1 MKKRLTSI
9 LLTLAMLVGMLPALS
24 PHAQAAADDATAL
37 LQEVD
42 TKTSVPSGYTP
53 IYDAEDL
60 QNMQEDLTAN
70 YILMSDIDLS
80 GINWKPMKPSRTG
93 VQPSISGFWTSGF
106 TGTLEGNGFTI
117 RNLTVNGEKYDDGA
131 LFFQNEGTIQNLRVT
146 GQVSVMQDA
155 VFCHATTIAI
165 YNKGTIYNC
174 TSAVNLIGGG
184 QSSTPVQ
191 IGGLV
196 SENTGTIDCCR
207 YTGTIHAYP
216 GHGRISVGGIA
227 YINDSNAEISRC
239 ENVGIILAECGNY
252 MEATDI
258 ISSLLNESYICLGG
272 IAGKTGWK
280 STISQCRVTCTV
292 RITGECDSQSKQWY
306 IGGLIGNTYTGGSA
320 TITDCCFN
328 GSISTNVELDRS
340 LSNPSGVGGLAGG
353 EAYSSKFENCY
364 VSGTITD
371 SSPNL
376 AGIPAWLTCNASDS
390 EFIGCYYPAGTL
402 DPIIWNAPDEDKAG
416 YTAVPLA
423 SMASKATFP
432 EYDFSSVWTMGQSY
446 PIQKVFTHLSNGSS
460 TPIAKPT
467 EDTAVIDASE
477 YIQQHVSFAQSNDYS
492 QRMQQRMAKLL
503 ADAQNS
509 TAANAGEAAY
519 DILNTASEL
528 SKFKSLSIFDNPY
541 DAMLT
546 ELILSATSGEVDSLN
561 TRIEAEHLKLTN
573 SIWGMILKVQPNYS
587 AEEST
592 YKPAIQELLSD
603 PEHLK
608 QRSPD
613 IFEKLAALLEKYCD
627 DQGTHAAL
635 DVISAGTNLFGKAG
649 EALDALDDYQNA
661 MDWIIGCANYV
672 SVVNAYEA
680 LNEEYIQTL
689 HQVADKMSN
698 STYAYAFRS
707 ALQKYDDWLNCEV
720 VAEALEFTT
729 SFAKLTY
736 DTLSP
741 LTQNVMTSYLSGC
754 LGLSVTKVSVLIA
767 AYNLGWSLSN
777 TLTGNDKMVESREVI
792 RASYYVEDAL
802 YNILEDDRKK
812 LTGNKDLSSAQK
824 FDASYML
831 LRTSEMY
838 ALQAYKDYLD
848 ASEKSFTQGLLH
860 LGNQNFNTTE
870 TTLAN
875 FAILRWDAAMCHGQA
890 VRDQMMSEMIIAC
903 PTDVYV
909 ENEDGE
915 TVLTI
920 EDGVVTT
927 YAASVSAAVAGDTK
941 VLGLTGGPYNITIWG
956 TDKGTMDVSYTAYSS
971 TGRVLKQLHYDNL
984 PLTDG
989 CLYESSIEPSSST
1002 SVDFT
1007 LDGDVPEDNFR
1018 FTDVPENAYFYYPVL
1033 WAVENEITS
1042 GTSATKFSPYEGCT
1056 RGQVVTFL
1064 WRAAGCPD
1072 PESRYNPF
1080 SDVPSNAYYH
1090 DAVLWAAE
1098 EGITTG
1104 TSRTRFE
1111 PNATVTRAQTVTFLW
1126 RWDSSPEPDSTG
1138 SFRDVPY
1145 RAYYADAVAW
1155 AVEYGITNGTAP
1167 GVFSPSQTCTR
1178 AQIVTFLYRDLADEW
1193 EDYED

>member
-1 MKKRLTSI
+1 MRKRLTSI
-9 LLTLAMLVGMLPALS
+9 LLTLAMLVGLLPALS
-24 PHAQAAADDATAL
+24 PQAEAAADDATAL
-37 LQEVD
+37 LQEVS

-70 YILMSDIDLS
+70 YILMNDIDLS
-80 GINWKPMKPSRTG
+80 GINWKPMRYSKTG
-93 VQPSISGFWTSGF
+93 VYTLGF

-131 LFFQNEGTIQNLRVT
+131 LFYQNEGTIQNLRVT
-146 GQVSVMQDA
+146 GQINLTSKSGIVRYAASLA
-155 VFCHATTIAI
+155 L
-165 YNKGTIYNC
+165 YNEGTIYNC
-174 TSAVNLIGGG
+174 TSAAGITAGGDM
-184 QSSTPVQ
+184 PVRV
-191 IGGLV
+191 GGLV
-196 SENTGTIDCCR
+196 SENQGTIDYCR
-207 YTGTIHAYP
+207 YTGTIHASA
-216 GHGRISVGGIA
+216 GNGQVCVGGIT
-227 YINDSNAEISRC
+227 YINDDDAVISHC
-239 ENVGIILAECGNY
+239 ENVGIILAESGNST
-252 MEATDI
+252 EVKDT
-258 ISSLLNESYICLGG
+258 ISSLVNESSIELGG
-272 IAGKTGWK
+272 IAGIADWH
-280 STISQCRVTCTV
+280 STIDQCRATCTI
-292 RITGECDSQSKQWY
+292 RITGESYYEYWR
-306 IGGLIGNTYTGGSA
+306 IGGLVGIARAA
-320 TITDCCFN
+320 TVSNCCFN
-328 GSISTNVELDRS
+328 GTLSINVDIKKVS
-340 LSNPSGVGGLAGG
+340 SGIYEVGGLVGNGG
-353 EAYSSKFENCY
+353 SGGSAKYENCY
-364 VSGTITD
+364 VSGVITD
-371 SSPNL
+371 SSPSL
-376 AGIPAWLTCNASDS
+376 GGVPAWLISDVVYDS
-390 EFIGCYYPAGTL
+390 EFTACYYPAGTL
-402 DPIIWNAPDEDKAG
+402 DPFVWNKPSEEKG

-467 EDTAVIDASE
+467 ENTAVIDASE
-477 YIQQHVSFAQSNDYS
+477 YIQQHVSFAQSNSYS
-492 QRMQQRMAKLL
+492 QQMDQRMAKLL
-503 ADAQNS
+503 ADAQNT

-546 ELILSATSGEVDSLN
+546 ELILSATSSEADSLN
-561 TRIEAEHLKLTN
+561 TRIEAENLKLAN
-573 SIWGMILKVQPNYS
+573 SIWGMITKVQPNYS

-613 IFEKLAALLEKYCD
+613 IYEKLAAAIEQYRD
-627 DQGTHAAL
+627 DKGTRSALNFISGTTNFFGKVGDAL
-635 DVISAGTNLFGKAG
+635 DVL
-649 EALDALDDYQNA
+649 EDYQNTL
-661 MDWIIGCANYV
+661 DWIIGCANYV
-672 SVVNAYEA
+672 SVVHAYEA

-689 HQVADKMSN
+689 HQVAGKMGN
-698 STYAYAFRS
+698 SAYATSFRS

-720 VAEALEFTT
+720 IAEALEFTT
-729 SFAKLTY
+729 GFAKLTY

-741 LTQNVMTSYLSGC
+741 LTENVMTYYLSGC
-754 LGLSVTKVSVLIA
+754 LGLSVTKISVVVA

-777 TLTGNDKMVESREVI
+777 TLTGNDKMVESREII

-802 YNILEDDRKK
+802 YSILQADREELKNK
-812 LTGNKDLSSAQK
+812 KDLSSAQK

-860 LGNQNFNTTE
+860 LGNNNFNTTE

-890 VRDQMMSEMIIAC
+890 VRDQMMSELIIAC

-927 YAASVSAAVAGDTK
+927 CAAGVSAAVAGDTK

-956 TDKGTMDVSYTAYSS
+956 TDRGTMDVSYTAYSS
-971 TGRVLKQLHYDNL
+971 TGRVLKQQHYDNL
-984 PLTDG
+984 PLTNG

-1007 LDGDVPEDNFR
+1007 LDGDAPENNFR
-1018 FTDVPENAYFYYPVL
+1018 FTDVPESAYFYDSVL
-1033 WAVENEITS
+1033 WAVENGITS

-1064 WRAAGCPD
+1064 WRAAGCPE
-1072 PESRYNPF
+1072 PESSYNPF

-1126 RWDSSPEPDSTG
+1126 RWAGSPEPGSAG
-1138 SFRDVPY
+1138 SFRDVS
-1145 RAYYADAVAW
+1145 RSAYYADAVAW

-1167 GVFSPSQTCTR
+1167 GLFSPAQTCTR
-1178 AQIVTFLYRDLADEW
+1178 AQIVTFLYRDLAAEW
-1193 EDYED
+1193 EDYET

>member
-1 MKKRLTSI
+1 M
-9 LLTLAMLVGMLPALS
+9 
-24 PHAQAAADDATAL
+24 
-37 LQEVD
+37 
-42 TKTSVPSGYTP
+42 
-53 IYDAEDL
+53 
-60 QNMQEDLTAN
+60 
-70 YILMSDIDLS
+70 
-80 GINWKPMKPSRTG
+80 
-93 VQPSISGFWTSGF
+93 
-106 TGTLEGNGFTI
+106 
-117 RNLTVNGEKYDDGA
+117 
-131 LFFQNEGTIQNLRVT
+131 
-146 GQVSVMQDA
+146 
-155 VFCHATTIAI
+155 
-165 YNKGTIYNC
+165 
-174 TSAVNLIGGG
+174 
-184 QSSTPVQ
+184 
-191 IGGLV
+191 
-196 SENTGTIDCCR
+196 
-207 YTGTIHAYP
+207 
-216 GHGRISVGGIA
+216 GGIT
-227 YINDSNAEISRC
+227 YINDNSATISHC
-239 ENVGIILAECGNY
+239 ENVGIILAESGNST
-252 MEATDI
+252 EVKDT
-258 ISSLLNESYICLGG
+258 ISSLVNESSIHLGG
-272 IAGKTGWK
+272 IAGKTDWH
-280 STISQCRVTCTV
+280 STIDQCRATCTI
-292 RITGECDSQSKQWY
+292 RITGESHYEYWY
-306 IGGLIGNTYTGGSA
+306 IGGIVGSGFVA
-320 TITDCCFN
+320 TFSNCCFN
-328 GSISTNVELDRS
+328 GTLSINVDIK
-340 LSNPSGVGGLAGG
+340 NVASGIYKVGGLAGDG
-353 EAYSSKFENCY
+353 GYESKYENCY
-364 VSGTITD
+364 VSGVITD
-371 SSPNL
+371 SSPSL
-376 AGIPAWLTCNASDS
+376 GGVPAWLASDAPGC
-390 EFIGCYYPAGTL
+390 EFTACYYPAGTL
-402 DPIIWNAPDEDKAG
+402 DPFVLNKPSEEKG

-432 EYDFSSVWTMGQSY
+432 KYDFSSVWTMGQSY

-460 TPIAKPT
+460 TPVAKPA

-477 YIQQHVSFAQSNDYS
+477 YIQQHVTFAQSNGYS
-492 QRMQQRMAKLL
+492 QQMDQRMAKLL
-503 ADAQNS
+503 ADAQNT

-546 ELILSATSGEVDSLN
+546 ELILSATSSEVDSLN
-561 TRIEAEHLKLTN
+561 TRIEAENLKLAN
-573 SIWGMILKVQPNYS
+573 SIWDMILKVQPNYS
-587 AEEST
+587 AEKST

-603 PEHLK
+603 PESLK

-613 IFEKLAALLEKYCD
+613 IYEKLAAAIEDYRD
-627 DQGTHAAL
+627 DKGTRSAL
-635 DVISAGTNLFGKAG
+635 NFISGTTNFFGKAG
-649 EALDALDDYQNA
+649 EALDVLENYQNTL
-661 MDWIIGCANYV
+661 DWIIDCANYV
-672 SVVNAYEA
+672 SVVHAYEA

-689 HQVADKMSN
+689 HQVAGKMGN
-698 STYAYAFRS
+698 SAYATSFRS

-720 VAEALEFTT
+720 IAEALEFTT
-729 SFAKLTY
+729 GFAKLTY

-741 LTQNVMTSYLSGC
+741 LTENVMTYYLSGC
-754 LGLSVTKVSVLIA
+754 LGLDVTNVTVVVA

-777 TLTGNDKMVESREVI
+777 TLTGNDKMVESREII

-802 YNILEDDRKK
+802 YGILQADREELKNK
-812 LTGNKDLSSAQK
+812 KDLSSAQK

-860 LGNQNFNTTE
+860 LGNNNFNTTE

-890 VRDQMMSEMIIAC
+890 VRDQMMSELIIAC

-927 YAASVSAAVAGDTK
+927 CAAGVSAAVAGDTK

-956 TDKGTMDVSYTAYSS
+956 TDRGTMDVSYTAYSS
-971 TGRVLKQLHYDNL
+971 TGRVLKQQHYDNL

-1007 LDGDVPEDNFR
+1007 LDGDAPENNFR
-1018 FTDVPENAYFYYPVL
+1018 FTDVPESAYFYEPVL
-1033 WAVENEITS
+1033 WAVENGITS

-1064 WRAAGCPD
+1064 WRAAGCPE
-1072 PESRYNPF
+1072 PESSYNPF

-1126 RWDSSPEPDSTG
+1126 RWAGSPEPGSAG

-1167 GVFSPSQTCTR
+1167 GLFSPAQTCTR
-1178 AQIVTFLYRDLADEW
+1178 AQIVTFLYRDLAAEW
-1193 EDYED
+1193 EDYET

>member
-1 MKKRLTSI
+1 MRKRLTSI
-9 LLTLAMLVGMLPALS
+9 LLTLAMLVGLLPALS
-24 PHAQAAADDATAL
+24 PQAEAAADDATAL
-37 LQEVD
+37 LQEVS

-70 YILMSDIDLS
+70 YILMNDIDLS
-80 GINWKPMKPSRTG
+80 GINWKPMQPSKTG
-93 VQPSISGFWTSGF
+93 VYTSGF
-106 TGTLEGNGFTI
+106 IGTLEGNGFTI
-117 RNLTVNGEKYDDGA
+117 RNLTVNAEQYDNGA
-131 LFFQNEGTIQNLRVT
+131 LFYQNEGTIQNLRVT
-146 GQVSVMQDA
+146 GQINLTSKSGIVRFAASL
-155 VFCHATTIAI
+155 AI

-174 TSAVNLIGGG
+174 TSAAGITAGGDM
-184 QSSTPVQ
+184 PVRV
-191 IGGLV
+191 GGLV
-196 SENTGTIDCCR
+196 SENKGTIDCCR
-207 YTGTIHAYP
+207 YTGTIHASA
-216 GHGRISVGGIA
+216 GGGEVSVGGIT
-227 YINDSNAEISRC
+227 YINDNSATISHC
-239 ENVGIILAECGNY
+239 ENVGIILAESGNST
-252 MEATDI
+252 EVKDT
-258 ISSLLNESYICLGG
+258 ISSLVNESSIHLGG
-272 IAGKTGWK
+272 IAGKTDWH
-280 STISQCRVTCTV
+280 STIDQCRATCTI
-292 RITGECDSQSKQWY
+292 RITGESHYEYWY
-306 IGGLIGNTYTGGSA
+306 IGGIVGSGFVA
-320 TITDCCFN
+320 TFSNCCFN
-328 GSISTNVELDRS
+328 GTLSINVDIKDVA
-340 LSNPSGVGGLAGG
+340 SGIYKVGGLAGDG
-353 EAYSSKFENCY
+353 GYESKYENCY
-364 VSGTITD
+364 VSGVITD
-371 SSPNL
+371 SSPSL
-376 AGIPAWLTCNASDS
+376 GGVPAWLASDAPGC
-390 EFIGCYYPAGTL
+390 EFTACYYPAGTL
-402 DPIIWNAPDEDKAG
+402 DPFVLNKPNEEKG

-432 EYDFSSVWTMGQSY
+432 KYDFSSVWTMGQSY

-477 YIQQHVSFAQSNDYS
+477 YIQQHVSFAQSNSYS
-492 QRMQQRMAKLL
+492 QQMDQRMAKLL
-503 ADAQNS
+503 ADAQNT

-546 ELILSATSGEVDSLN
+546 ELILSATSSEVDSLN
-561 TRIEAEHLKLTN
+561 TRIEAENFKLAN
-573 SIWGMILKVQPNYS
+573 SIWDMILKVQPNYS

-613 IFEKLAALLEKYCD
+613 IYEKLAAAIEQYRD
-627 DQGTHAAL
+627 DKGTRSALNFISGTTNFFGKVGDAL
-635 DVISAGTNLFGKAG
+635 DVL
-649 EALDALDDYQNA
+649 EDYQNTL
-661 MDWIIGCANYV
+661 DWIIGCSNYV
-672 SVVNAYEA
+672 SVVHAYEA

-689 HQVADKMSN
+689 HQVAGKMGN
-698 STYAYAFRS
+698 SAYATSFRS

-720 VAEALEFTT
+720 IAEALEFTT

-741 LTQNVMTSYLSGC
+741 LTENVMTYYLSGC
-754 LGLSVTKVSVLIA
+754 LGLDVTNVTVVIA

-777 TLTGNDKMVESREVI
+777 TLTGNDKMVESREII

-802 YNILEDDRKK
+802 YSILQADREELKNK
-812 LTGNKDLSSAQK
+812 KDLSSAQK

-860 LGNQNFNTTE
+860 LGNNNFNTTE

-890 VRDQMMSEMIIAC
+890 VRDQMMSELIIAC

-927 YAASVSAAVAGDTK
+927 CAAGVSAAVAGDTK

-956 TDKGTMDVSYTAYSS
+956 TDRGTMDVSYTAYSS
-971 TGRVLKQLHYDNL
+971 TGRVLKQQHYDNL

-1007 LDGDVPEDNFR
+1007 LDGDAPENNFR
-1018 FTDVPENAYFYYPVL
+1018 FTDVPESAYFYEPVL
-1033 WAVENEITS
+1033 WAVENGITS

-1064 WRAAGCPD
+1064 WRAAGCPE
-1072 PESRYNPF
+1072 PESSYNPF

-1126 RWDSSPEPDSTG
+1126 RWAGSPEPGSAG

-1167 GVFSPSQTCTR
+1167 GLFSPAQTCTR
-1178 AQIVTFLYRDLADEW
+1178 AQIVTFLYRDLAAEW
-1193 EDYED
+1193 EDYET

>member
-1 MKKRLTSI
+1 MRKRLTSI
-9 LLTLAMLVGMLPALS
+9 LLTLAMLVGLLPALS
-24 PHAQAAADDATAL
+24 PQAEAAADDATAL
-37 LQEVD
+37 LQEVS

-70 YILMSDIDLS
+70 YILMNDIDLS
-80 GINWKPMKPSRTG
+80 GINWKPMRPSSTG
-93 VQPSISGFWTSGF
+93 VYTSGF
-106 TGTLEGNGFTI
+106 IGTLEGNGFTI
-117 RNLTVNGEKYDDGA
+117 RNLTVNAEQYDNGA
-131 LFFQNEGTIQNLRVT
+131 LFYQNEGTIQNLRVT
-146 GQVSVMQDA
+146 GQINLTSKSGIVRFAASL
-155 VFCHATTIAI
+155 AI

-174 TSAVNLIGGG
+174 TSAAGITAGGDM
-184 QSSTPVQ
+184 PVRV
-191 IGGLV
+191 GGLA

-207 YTGTIHAYP
+207 YTGTIHASA
-216 GHGRISVGGIA
+216 GGGEVCVGGIT
-227 YINDSNAEISRC
+227 YINDNSAVISHC
-239 ENVGIILAECGNY
+239 ENVGIILAESGNST
-252 MEATDI
+252 EVKDT
-258 ISSLLNESYICLGG
+258 ISSLVNESSIHLGG
-272 IAGKTGWK
+272 IAGKTDWH
-280 STISQCRVTCTV
+280 SIIDQCRATCTI
-292 RITGECDSQSKQWY
+292 RITGESYYEYWY
-306 IGGLIGNTYTGGSA
+306 IGGIVGSGFVA
-320 TITDCCFN
+320 TFSNCCFN
-328 GSISTNVELDRS
+328 GTLSINVDIKDVA
-340 LSNPSGVGGLAGG
+340 SGIYKVGGLAGDG
-353 EAYSSKFENCY
+353 GYESKYENCY
-364 VSGTITD
+364 VSGVITD
-371 SSPNL
+371 SSPSL
-376 AGIPAWLTCNASDS
+376 GGVPAWLASDAPGC
-390 EFIGCYYPAGTL
+390 EFTACYYPAGTL
-402 DPIIWNAPDEDKAG
+402 DPFVLNKPNEEKG

-432 EYDFSSVWTMGQSY
+432 KYDFSSVWTMGQSY

-460 TPIAKPT
+460 TPIAKPA

-477 YIQQHVSFAQSNDYS
+477 YIQQHVSFAQSNGYS
-492 QRMQQRMAKLL
+492 QQMDQRMAKLL
-503 ADAQNS
+503 ADAQNT

-546 ELILSATSGEVDSLN
+546 ELILSATSSEVDSLN
-561 TRIEAEHLKLTN
+561 TRIEAENLKLAN
-573 SIWGMILKVQPNYS
+573 SIWDMILKVQPNYS
-587 AEEST
+587 AEKST

-603 PEHLK
+603 PESLK

-613 IFEKLAALLEKYCD
+613 IYEKLAAAIEQYRD
-627 DQGTHAAL
+627 DKGTRSALDFISGTTNFFGKVGDAL
-635 DVISAGTNLFGKAG
+635 DVLEN
-649 EALDALDDYQNA
+649 YQNTL
-661 MDWIIGCANYV
+661 DWIIDCANYV
-672 SVVNAYEA
+672 SVVHAYEA

-689 HQVADKMSN
+689 HQVAGKMGN
-698 STYAYAFRS
+698 SAYATSFRS

-720 VAEALEFTT
+720 IAEALEFTT
-729 SFAKLTY
+729 GFAKLTY

-741 LTQNVMTSYLSGC
+741 LTENVMTYYLSGC
-754 LGLSVTKVSVLIA
+754 LGLDVTNVTVVIA

-777 TLTGNDKMVESREVI
+777 TLTGNDKMVESREII

-802 YNILEDDRKK
+802 YSILQTDREELKNK
-812 LTGNKDLSSAQK
+812 KDLSSAQK

-860 LGNQNFNTTE
+860 LGNNNFNTTE

-890 VRDQMMSEMIIAC
+890 VRDQMMSELIIAC

-927 YAASVSAAVAGDTK
+927 CAAGVSAAVAGDTK

-956 TDKGTMDVSYTAYSS
+956 TDRGTMDVSYTAYSS
-971 TGRVLKQLHYDNL
+971 TGRVLKQQHYDNL

-1007 LDGDVPEDNFR
+1007 LDGDAPENNFR
-1018 FTDVPENAYFYYPVL
+1018 FTDVPESAYFYEPVL
-1033 WAVENEITS
+1033 WAVENGITS

-1064 WRAAGCPD
+1064 WRAAGCPE
-1072 PESRYNPF
+1072 PESSYNPF

-1126 RWDSSPEPDSTG
+1126 RWAGSPEPGSAG

-1167 GVFSPSQTCTR
+1167 GLFSPAQTCTR
-1178 AQIVTFLYRDLADEW
+1178 AQIVTFLYRDLAAEW
-1193 EDYED
+1193 EDYET

>member
-1 MKKRLTSI
+1 MRKRLTSI
-9 LLTLAMLVGMLPALS
+9 LLTLAMLVGLLPALS
-24 PHAQAAADDATAL
+24 PQAEAAADDATAL
-37 LQEVD
+37 LQEVS

-70 YILMSDIDLS
+70 YILMNDIDLS
-80 GINWKPMKPSRTG
+80 GINWKPMRPSRTG
-93 VQPSISGFWTSGF
+93 VYTSGF
-106 TGTLEGNGFTI
+106 IGTLEGNGFTI
-117 RNLTVNGEKYDDGA
+117 RNLTVNAEQYDNGA
-131 LFFQNEGTIQNLRVT
+131 LFYQNEGTIQNLRVT
-146 GQVSVMQDA
+146 GQINLTSKSGIVRFAASL
-155 VFCHATTIAI
+155 AI

-174 TSAVNLIGGG
+174 TSAAGITTGGDM
-184 QSSTPVQ
+184 PVRV
-191 IGGLV
+191 GGLV
-196 SENTGTIDCCR
+196 SENKGTVDYCR
-207 YTGTIHAYP
+207 YTGTIHASA
-216 GHGRISVGGIA
+216 GGGEISVGGIT
-227 YINDSNAEISRC
+227 YINDNSATISHC
-239 ENVGIILAECGNY
+239 ENVGIILAESGNST
-252 MEATDI
+252 EVKDT
-258 ISSLLNESYICLGG
+258 ISSLVNESSIHLGG
-272 IAGKTGWK
+272 IAGKTDWH
-280 STISQCRVTCTV
+280 STIDQCRATCTI
-292 RITGECDSQSKQWY
+292 RITGESHYEYWY
-306 IGGLIGNTYTGGSA
+306 IGGIVGSGFVA
-320 TITDCCFN
+320 TFSNCCFN
-328 GSISTNVELDRS
+328 GTLSINVDIKDVA
-340 LSNPSGVGGLAGG
+340 SGIYKVGGLAGDG
-353 EAYSSKFENCY
+353 GYESKYENCY
-364 VSGTITD
+364 VSGVITD
-371 SSPNL
+371 SSPSL
-376 AGIPAWLTCNASDS
+376 GGVPAWLASDAPGC
-390 EFIGCYYPAGTL
+390 EFTACYYPAGTL
-402 DPIIWNAPDEDKAG
+402 DPFVWNKPSEEKG

-432 EYDFSSVWTMGQSY
+432 KYDFSSVWTMGQSY

-460 TPIAKPT
+460 TPVAKPT

-477 YIQQHVSFAQSNDYS
+477 YIQQHVTFAQSNGYS
-492 QRMQQRMAKLL
+492 QQMDQRMAKLL
-503 ADAQNS
+503 ADAQNT

-546 ELILSATSGEVDSLN
+546 ELILSATSSEVDSLN
-561 TRIEAEHLKLTN
+561 TRIEAENLKLAN
-573 SIWGMILKVQPNYS
+573 SIWDMILKVQPNYS
-587 AEEST
+587 AKEST

-603 PEHLK
+603 PESLK

-613 IFEKLAALLEKYCD
+613 IFEKLAAAIEQYRD
-627 DQGTHAAL
+627 DKGTRSAL
-635 DVISAGTNLFGKAG
+635 NFISGTTNFFGKAG
-649 EALDALDDYQNA
+649 EALDVLENYQNTL
-661 MDWIIGCANYV
+661 DWIIDCANYV
-672 SVVNAYEA
+672 SVVHAYEA

-689 HQVADKMSN
+689 HQVAGKMGN
-698 STYAYAFRS
+698 SAYATSFRS

-720 VAEALEFTT
+720 IAEALEFTT
-729 SFAKLTY
+729 GFAKLTY

-741 LTQNVMTSYLSGC
+741 LTENVMTYYLSGC
-754 LGLSVTKVSVLIA
+754 LGLDVTNVTVVIA

-777 TLTGNDKMVESREVI
+777 TLTGNDKMVESREII

-802 YNILEDDRKK
+802 YSILQADREELKNK
-812 LTGNKDLSSAQK
+812 KDLSSAQK

-860 LGNQNFNTTE
+860 LGNNNFNTTE

-890 VRDQMMSEMIIAC
+890 VRDQMMSELIIAC

-927 YAASVSAAVAGDTK
+927 CAAGVSAAVAGDTK

-956 TDKGTMDVSYTAYSS
+956 TDRGTMDVSYTAYSS
-971 TGRVLKQLHYDNL
+971 TGRVLKQQHYDNL

-989 CLYESSIEPSSST
+989 CLYESSIEPSSSS

-1007 LDGDVPEDNFR
+1007 LDGDAPENNFR
-1018 FTDVPENAYFYYPVL
+1018 FTDVPESAYFYEPVL
-1033 WAVENEITS
+1033 WAVENGVTS

-1064 WRAAGCPD
+1064 WRAAGCPE
-1072 PESRYNPF
+1072 PESSYNPF

-1126 RWDSSPEPDSTG
+1126 RWAGSPEPGSAG

-1167 GVFSPSQTCTR
+1167 GLFSPAQTCTR
-1178 AQIVTFLYRDLADEW
+1178 AQIVTFLYRDLAAEW
-1193 EDYED
+1193 ENYET

>member
-1 MKKRLTSI
+1 MRKRLTSI
-9 LLTLAMLVGMLPALS
+9 LLTLAMLVGLLPALS
-24 PHAQAAADDATAL
+24 PQAEAAADDATAL
-37 LQEVD
+37 LQEVS

-70 YILMSDIDLS
+70 YILMNDIDLS
-80 GINWKPMKPSRTG
+80 GINWKPMRPSSTG
-93 VQPSISGFWTSGF
+93 VYTSGF
-106 TGTLEGNGFTI
+106 IGTLEGNGFTI
-117 RNLTVNGEKYDDGA
+117 RNLTVNAEQYDNGA
-131 LFFQNEGTIQNLRVT
+131 LFYQNEGTIQNLRVT
-146 GQVSVMQDA
+146 GQINLTSKSGIVRFAASL
-155 VFCHATTIAI
+155 AI

-174 TSAVNLIGGG
+174 TSAAGITAGGDM
-184 QSSTPVQ
+184 PVRV
-191 IGGLV
+191 GGLV
-196 SENTGTIDCCR
+196 SENKGTVDYCR
-207 YTGTIHAYP
+207 YTGTIHASA
-216 GHGRISVGGIA
+216 GGGEISVGGIT
-227 YINDSNAEISRC
+227 YINDNSATISHC
-239 ENVGIILAECGNY
+239 ENVGIILAESGNST
-252 MEATDI
+252 EVKDT
-258 ISSLLNESYICLGG
+258 ISSLVNESSIHLGG
-272 IAGKTGWK
+272 IAGKTDWH
-280 STISQCRVTCTV
+280 STIDQCRATCTI
-292 RITGECDSQSKQWY
+292 RITGESHYEYWY
-306 IGGLIGNTYTGGSA
+306 IGGIVGSGFVA
-320 TITDCCFN
+320 TFSNCCFN
-328 GSISTNVELDRS
+328 GTLSINVDIKDVA
-340 LSNPSGVGGLAGG
+340 SGIYKVGGLAGDG
-353 EAYSSKFENCY
+353 GYESKYENCY
-364 VSGTITD
+364 VSGVITD
-371 SSPNL
+371 SSPSL
-376 AGIPAWLTCNASDS
+376 GGVPAWLASDAPGC
-390 EFIGCYYPAGTL
+390 EFTACYYPAGTL
-402 DPIIWNAPDEDKAG
+402 DPFVLNKPSEEKG

-477 YIQQHVSFAQSNDYS
+477 YIQQHVTFAQSNGYS
-492 QRMQQRMAKLL
+492 QQMDQRMAKLL
-503 ADAQNS
+503 ADAQNT

-546 ELILSATSGEVDSLN
+546 ELILSATSSEVDSLN
-561 TRIEAEHLKLTN
+561 TRIEAENLKLAN
-573 SIWGMILKVQPNYS
+573 SIWDMILKVQPNYS
-587 AEEST
+587 AEKST

-613 IFEKLAALLEKYCD
+613 IYEKLAAAIEQYRD
-627 DQGTHAAL
+627 DKGTRSAL
-635 DVISAGTNLFGKAG
+635 NFISGTTNFFGKAG
-649 EALDALDDYQNA
+649 EALDVLENYQNTL
-661 MDWIIGCANYV
+661 DWIIGCSNYV
-672 SVVNAYEA
+672 SVVHAYEA

-689 HQVADKMSN
+689 HQVAGKMGN
-698 STYAYAFRS
+698 SAYATSFRS

-720 VAEALEFTT
+720 IAEALEFTT

-741 LTQNVMTSYLSGC
+741 LTENVMTYYLSGC
-754 LGLSVTKVSVLIA
+754 LGLDVTNVTVVVA

-777 TLTGNDKMVESREVI
+777 TLTGNDKMVESREII

-802 YNILEDDRKK
+802 YGILQADREELKNK
-812 LTGNKDLSSAQK
+812 KDLSSAQK

-860 LGNQNFNTTE
+860 LGNNNFNTTE

-890 VRDQMMSEMIIAC
+890 VRDQMMSELIIAC

-927 YAASVSAAVAGDTK
+927 CAAGVSAAVAGDTK

-956 TDKGTMDVSYTAYSS
+956 TDRGTMDVSYTAYSS
-971 TGRVLKQLHYDNL
+971 TGRVLKQQHYDNL

-1007 LDGDVPEDNFR
+1007 LDGDAPENNFR
-1018 FTDVPENAYFYYPVL
+1018 FTDVPESAYFYEPVL
-1033 WAVENEITS
+1033 WAVENGVTS

-1064 WRAAGCPD
+1064 WRAAGCPE
-1072 PESRYNPF
+1072 PESSYNPF

-1126 RWDSSPEPDSTG
+1126 RWAGSPEPGSAG

-1167 GVFSPSQTCTR
+1167 GLFSPAQTCTR
-1178 AQIVTFLYRDLADEW
+1178 AQIVTFLYRDLAAEW
-1193 EDYED
+1193 EDYET

>member
-1 MKKRLTSI
+1 MRKRLTSI
-9 LLTLAMLVGMLPALS
+9 LLTLAMLVGLLPALS
-24 PHAQAAADDATAL
+24 PQAEAAADDATAL
-37 LQEVD
+37 LQEVS

-60 QNMQEDLTAN
+60 AN
-70 YILMSDIDLS
+70 IANDMTGKYILMNDIDLS
-80 GINWKPMKPSRTG
+80 GINWKPLEAKSTKG
-93 VQPSISGFWTSGF
+93 LTTSF
-106 TGTLEGNGFTI
+106 TGILEGNGYTI
-117 RNLTVNGEKYDDGA
+117 RNLSCTNEVKAG
-131 LFFQNEGTIQNLRVT
+131 LFVENYNGTIQNLALTGTVT
-146 GQVSVMQDA
+146 V
-155 VFCHATTIAI
+155 TTTNHLSGSAAGLCTS
-165 YNKGTIYNC
+165 NFVGGTIKNC
-174 TSAVNLIGGG
+174 TVAATITNDGCKYTTEVAGIATSNFGTISHCRFTGTIRAFSSAGALGDWGEIIAGGIAAFDSSQSVLTACEMTGNVILHGNVNK
-184 QSSTPVQ
+184 VYA
-191 IGGLV
+191 GGLV
-196 SENTGTIDCCR
+196 ARESG
-207 YTGTIHAYP
+207 
-216 GHGRISVGGIA
+216 
-227 YINDSNAEISRC
+227 
-239 ENVGIILAECGNY
+239 
-252 MEATDI
+252 
-258 ISSLLNESYICLGG
+258 SLD
-272 IAGKTGWK
+272 
-280 STISQCRVTCTV
+280 QCRVTGT
-292 RITGECDSQSKQWY
+292 ISLTGNARKEPTIK
-306 IGGLIGNTYTGGSA
+306 IGGLAEASTYHCQY
-320 TITDCCFN
+320 TDCSFN
-328 GSISTNVELDRS
+328 GTISIALS
-340 LSNPSGVGGLAGG
+340 LSDIGSYPIYRVGGLFA
-353 EAYSSKFENCY
+353 ESISDATIKNCY
-364 VSGTITD
+364 ASGTILD
-371 SSPNL
+371 SSTDETGAL
-376 AGIPAWLTCNASDS
+376 TVLGTPAWCVSYLFSGDNKDFSG
-390 EFIGCYYPAGTL
+390 IYYPSGTFEAF
-402 DPIIWNAPDEDKAG
+402 DQPVTPSTG

-460 TPIAKPT
+460 TPVAKPT

-477 YIQQHVSFAQSNDYS
+477 YIQQHVSFAQSNGYS
-492 QRMQQRMAKLL
+492 QQMDQRMAKLL
-503 ADAQNS
+503 ADAQNT

-546 ELILSATSGEVDSLN
+546 ELILSATSSEVDSLN
-561 TRIEAEHLKLTN
+561 TRIEAENLKLAN
-573 SIWGMILKVQPNYS
+573 SIWDMILKVQPNYS
-587 AEEST
+587 AEKST

-613 IFEKLAALLEKYCD
+613 IYEKLAAAIEQYRD
-627 DQGTHAAL
+627 DKGTRSAL
-635 DVISAGTNLFGKAG
+635 DVISGTTNFFGKVG
-649 EALDALDDYQNA
+649 DALDVLEDYQNTL
-661 MDWIIGCANYV
+661 DWIIGCSNYV
-672 SVVNAYEA
+672 SVVHAYEA

-689 HQVADKMSN
+689 HQVASKMGN
-698 STYAYAFRS
+698 SAYATSFRS

-720 VAEALEFTT
+720 IAEALEFTT

-741 LTQNVMTSYLSGC
+741 LTENVMTYYLSGC
-754 LGLSVTKVSVLIA
+754 LGLDVTNVTVVIA

-777 TLTGNDKMVESREVI
+777 TLTGNDKMVESREII

-802 YNILEDDRKK
+802 YSILQADREELKNK
-812 LTGNKDLSSAQK
+812 KDLSSAQK

-860 LGNQNFNTTE
+860 LGNNNFNTTE

-890 VRDQMMSEMIIAC
+890 VRDQMMSELIIAC

-927 YAASVSAAVAGDTK
+927 CAAGVSAAVAGDTK

-956 TDKGTMDVSYTAYSS
+956 TDRGTMDVSYTAYSS
-971 TGRVLKQLHYDNL
+971 TGRVLKQQHYDNL

-1007 LDGDVPEDNFR
+1007 LDGDAPENNFR
-1018 FTDVPENAYFYYPVL
+1018 FTDVPESAYFYEPVL
-1033 WAVENEITS
+1033 WAVENGITS

-1064 WRAAGCPD
+1064 WRAAGCPE
-1072 PESRYNPF
+1072 PESSYNPF

-1126 RWDSSPEPDSTG
+1126 RWAGSPEPGSAG

-1167 GVFSPSQTCTR
+1167 GLFSPAQTCTR
-1178 AQIVTFLYRDLADEW
+1178 AQIVTFLYRDLAAEW
-1193 EDYED
+1193 EDYET

>member
-1 MKKRLTSI
+1 MRKRLTSI
-9 LLTLAMLVGMLPALS
+9 LLTLAMLVGLLPALS
-24 PHAQAAADDATAL
+24 PQAEAAADDATAL
-37 LQEVD
+37 LQAVD

-53 IYDAEDL
+53 IYDADDL

-70 YILMSDIDLS
+70 YILMNDIDLS
-80 GINWKPMKPSRTG
+80 GINWKPMRYSKTG
-93 VQPSISGFWTSGF
+93 VYTLGF

-131 LFFQNEGTIQNLRVT
+131 LFYQNEGTIQNLRVT
-146 GQVSVMQDA
+146 GQINLTSKSGIVRYAASLA
-155 VFCHATTIAI
+155 L

-174 TSAVNLIGGG
+174 TSAAGITAGGDM
-184 QSSTPVQ
+184 PVRV
-191 IGGLV
+191 GGLV
-196 SENTGTIDCCR
+196 SENQGTIDYCR
-207 YTGTIHAYP
+207 YTGTIHASA
-216 GHGRISVGGIA
+216 GNGQVCVGGIT
-227 YINDSNAEISRC
+227 YINDDDAVISHC
-239 ENVGIILAECGNY
+239 ENVGIILAESGNST
-252 MEATDI
+252 EVKDT
-258 ISSLLNESYICLGG
+258 ISSLVNESSIELGG
-272 IAGKTGWK
+272 IAGIADWH
-280 STISQCRVTCTV
+280 STIDQCRATCTI
-292 RITGECDSQSKQWY
+292 RITGESYYEYWR
-306 IGGLIGNTYTGGSA
+306 IGGLVGIARAA
-320 TITDCCFN
+320 TVSNCCFN
-328 GSISTNVELDRS
+328 GTLSINVDIKKVS
-340 LSNPSGVGGLAGG
+340 SGIYEVGGLVGNGG
-353 EAYSSKFENCY
+353 SGGSAKYENCY
-364 VSGTITD
+364 VSGVITD
-371 SSPNL
+371 SSPSL
-376 AGIPAWLTCNASDS
+376 GGVPAWLASDAPGC
-390 EFIGCYYPAGTL
+390 EFTACYYPAGTL
-402 DPIIWNAPDEDKAG
+402 DPFVLNKPNEEKG
-416 YTAVPLA
+416 YIAVPLA

-432 EYDFSSVWTMGQSY
+432 KYDFSSVWTMGQSY
-446 PIQKVFTHLSNGSS
+446 PIQKAFTHLSNGSS

-467 EDTAVIDASE
+467 ENTAVIDASE
-477 YIQQHVSFAQSNDYS
+477 YIQQHVSFAQSNSYS
-492 QRMQQRMAKLL
+492 QQMDQRMAKLL
-503 ADAQNS
+503 ADAQNT

-546 ELILSATSGEVDSLN
+546 ELILSATSSEVDSLN
-561 TRIEAEHLKLTN
+561 TRIEAENLKLAN
-573 SIWGMILKVQPNYS
+573 SIWDMILKVQPNYS
-587 AEEST
+587 AEKST

-613 IFEKLAALLEKYCD
+613 IYEKLAAAIEQYRD
-627 DQGTHAAL
+627 DKGTRSAL
-635 DVISAGTNLFGKAG
+635 DFISGTTNFFGKAG
-649 EALDALDDYQNA
+649 EALDVLEDYQNTL
-661 MDWIIGCANYV
+661 DWIIGCANYV
-672 SVVNAYEA
+672 SVVHAYEA

-689 HQVADKMSN
+689 HQVAGKMGN
-698 STYAYAFRS
+698 SAYATSFRS

-720 VAEALEFTT
+720 IAEALEFTT
-729 SFAKLTY
+729 GFAKLTY

-741 LTQNVMTSYLSGC
+741 LTENVMTYYLSGC
-754 LGLSVTKVSVLIA
+754 LGLDVTNVTVVIA

-777 TLTGNDKMVESREVI
+777 ALTGNDKMVESREII

-802 YNILEDDRKK
+802 YGILQADREELKNK
-812 LTGNKDLSSAQK
+812 KDLSSAQK

-860 LGNQNFNTTE
+860 LGNNNFNTTE

-890 VRDQMMSEMIIAC
+890 VRDQMISELIIAC

-927 YAASVSAAVAGDTK
+927 CAAGVSAAVAGDTK

-956 TDKGTMDVSYTAYSS
+956 TDRGTMDVSYTAYSS
-971 TGRVLKQLHYDNL
+971 TGRVLKQQHYDNL

-1007 LDGDVPEDNFR
+1007 LDGDAPENNFR
-1018 FTDVPENAYFYYPVL
+1018 FTDVPESAYFYEPVL
-1033 WAVENEITS
+1033 WAVENGVTS

-1064 WRAAGCPD
+1064 WRAAGCPE
-1072 PESRYNPF
+1072 PESSYNPF

-1126 RWDSSPEPDSTG
+1126 RWAGSPEPGSAG

-1167 GVFSPSQTCTR
+1167 GLFSPAQTCTR
-1178 AQIVTFLYRDLADEW
+1178 AQIVTFLYRDLAAEW
-1193 EDYED
+1193 EDYET

>member
-1 MKKRLTSI
+1 MALKRGIAALALSCALLLTGCSSLLENPYAVVEPHTERPATAEDSSAVQAGTYSELVNTVLFFVSQGTEKGLIQLTDDYDGDVEEDLNRACLEVAKDDPLGAYAVDFIKNDCTKVLTTYEATITISYRRTREQIRSLVNVTGTSAIRDEVRAALESAIEEQGKRLEAKALEERLAALRFARISHSEIVNLRQVTA
-9 LLTLAMLVGMLPALS
+9 LDLTL
-24 PHAQAAADDATAL
+24 
-37 LQEVD
+37 
-42 TKTSVPSGYTP
+42 
-53 IYDAEDL
+53 
-60 QNMQEDLTAN
+60 
-70 YILMSDIDLS
+70 
-80 GINWKPMKPSRTG
+80 
-93 VQPSISGFWTSGF
+93 
-106 TGTLEGNGFTI
+106 TGTI
-117 RNLTVNGEKYDDGA
+117 RITGESYY
-131 LFFQNEGTIQNLRVT
+131 EYWR
-146 GQVSVMQDA
+146 
-155 VFCHATTIAI
+155 
-165 YNKGTIYNC
+165 
-174 TSAVNLIGGG
+174 
-184 QSSTPVQ
+184 

-196 SENTGTIDCCR
+196 
-207 YTGTIHAYP
+207 
-216 GHGRISVGGIA
+216 GIA
-227 YINDSNAEISRC
+227 RAATVSN
-239 ENVGIILAECGNY
+239 
-252 MEATDI
+252 
-258 ISSLLNESYICLGG
+258 
-272 IAGKTGWK
+272 
-280 STISQCRVTCTV
+280 
-292 RITGECDSQSKQWY
+292 
-306 IGGLIGNTYTGGSA
+306 
-320 TITDCCFN
+320 CCFN
-328 GSISTNVELDRS
+328 GTLSINVDIKKVS
-340 LSNPSGVGGLAGG
+340 SGIYEVGGLVGNGG
-353 EAYSSKFENCY
+353 SGGSAKYENCY
-364 VSGTITD
+364 VSGVITD
-371 SSPNL
+371 SSPSL
-376 AGIPAWLTCNASDS
+376 GGVPAWLASDAPGC
-390 EFIGCYYPAGTL
+390 EFTACYYPAGTL
-402 DPIIWNAPDEDKAG
+402 DPFVLNKPNEEKG
-416 YTAVPLA
+416 YIAVPLA

-432 EYDFSSVWTMGQSY
+432 KYDFSSVWTMGQSY
-446 PIQKVFTHLSNGSS
+446 PIQKAFTHLSNGSS

-467 EDTAVIDASE
+467 ENTAVIDASE
-477 YIQQHVSFAQSNDYS
+477 YIQQHVSFAQSNSYS
-492 QRMQQRMAKLL
+492 QQMDQRMAKLL
-503 ADAQNS
+503 ADAQNT

-546 ELILSATSGEVDSLN
+546 ELILSATSSEVDSLN
-561 TRIEAEHLKLTN
+561 TRIEAENLKLAN
-573 SIWGMILKVQPNYS
+573 SIWDMILKVQPNYS
-587 AEEST
+587 AEKST

-613 IFEKLAALLEKYCD
+613 IYEKLAAAIEQYRD
-627 DQGTHAAL
+627 DKGTRSAL
-635 DVISAGTNLFGKAG
+635 DFISGTTNFFGKAG
-649 EALDALDDYQNA
+649 EALDVLEDYQNTL
-661 MDWIIGCANYV
+661 DWIIGCANYV
-672 SVVNAYEA
+672 SVVHAYEA

-689 HQVADKMSN
+689 HQVAGKMGN
-698 STYAYAFRS
+698 SAYATSFRS

-720 VAEALEFTT
+720 IAEALEFTT
-729 SFAKLTY
+729 GFAKLTY

-741 LTQNVMTSYLSGC
+741 LTENVMTYYLSGC
-754 LGLSVTKVSVLIA
+754 LGLDVTNVTVVIA

-777 TLTGNDKMVESREVI
+777 ALTGNDKMVESREII

-802 YNILEDDRKK
+802 YGILQADREELKNK
-812 LTGNKDLSSAQK
+812 KDLSSAQK

-860 LGNQNFNTTE
+860 LGNNNFNTTE

-890 VRDQMMSEMIIAC
+890 VRDQMISELIIAC

-927 YAASVSAAVAGDTK
+927 CAAGVSAAVAGDTK

-956 TDKGTMDVSYTAYSS
+956 TDRGTMDVSYTAYSS
-971 TGRVLKQLHYDNL
+971 TGRVLKQQHYDNL
-984 PLTDG
+984 PLTDA

-1007 LDGDVPEDNFR
+1007 LDGDAPENNFR
-1018 FTDVPENAYFYYPVL
+1018 FTDVPESAYFYEPVL
-1033 WAVENEITS
+1033 WAVENGVTS

-1064 WRAAGCPD
+1064 WRAAGCPE
-1072 PESRYNPF
+1072 PESSYNPF

-1126 RWDSSPEPDSTG
+1126 RWAGSPEPGSAG

-1167 GVFSPSQTCTR
+1167 GLFSPAQTCTR
-1178 AQIVTFLYRDLADEW
+1178 AQIVTFLYRDLAAEW
-1193 EDYED
+1193 EDYET

>member
-1 MKKRLTSI
+1 MRKRLTSI
-9 LLTLAMLVGMLPALS
+9 LLALAMLVGLLPALS
-24 PHAQAAADDATAL
+24 PQAEAAADDATAL
-37 LQEVD
+37 LQEVS

-53 IYDAEDL
+53 IYDADDL

-70 YILMSDIDLS
+70 YILMNDIDLS
-80 GINWKPMKPSRTG
+80 GINWTPMRPSRTG
-93 VQPSISGFWTSGF
+93 VYTSGF
-106 TGTLEGNGFTI
+106 TGTLDGNGFTI
-117 RNLTVNGEKYDDGA
+117 RNLTVNAEQYDNGA
-131 LFFQNEGTIQNLRVT
+131 LFYQNEGTIQNLRVT
-146 GQVSVMQDA
+146 GQINLTSKSGIVRFAASL
-155 VFCHATTIAI
+155 AI

-174 TSAVNLIGGG
+174 TSAAGITAAGDM
-184 QSSTPVQ
+184 PVRV
-191 IGGLV
+191 GGLV
-196 SENTGTIDCCR
+196 SENKGTIDYCR
-207 YTGTIHAYP
+207 YTGTIHASA
-216 GHGRISVGGIA
+216 GGGEVSVGGIT
-227 YINDSNAEISRC
+227 YINDNSAVISHC
-239 ENVGIILAECGNY
+239 ENVGIILAESGNST
-252 MEATDI
+252 EVKDT
-258 ISSLLNESYICLGG
+258 ISSLVNESSIHLGG
-272 IAGKTGWK
+272 IAGKTDWH
-280 STISQCRVTCTV
+280 STIDQCRATCTI
-292 RITGECDSQSKQWY
+292 RITGESHYEYWY
-306 IGGLIGNTYTGGSA
+306 IGGIVGSGFVA
-320 TITDCCFN
+320 TFSNCCFN
-328 GSISTNVELDRS
+328 GTLSINVDIKDVA
-340 LSNPSGVGGLAGG
+340 SGIYKVGGLAGDG
-353 EAYSSKFENCY
+353 GYESKYENCY
-364 VSGTITD
+364 VSGVITD
-371 SSPNL
+371 SSPSL
-376 AGIPAWLTCNASDS
+376 GGVPAWLASDAPGC
-390 EFIGCYYPAGTL
+390 EFTACYYPAGTL
-402 DPIIWNAPDEDKAG
+402 DPFVWNKPSEEKG

-423 SMASKATFP
+423 SMASKATFSK
-432 EYDFSSVWTMGQSY
+432 YDFSSVWTMGQSY

-460 TPIAKPT
+460 TPVAKPT

-477 YIQQHVSFAQSNDYS
+477 YIQQHVTFAQSNGYS
-492 QRMQQRMAKLL
+492 QQMDQRMAKLL
-503 ADAQNS
+503 ADAQNT

-546 ELILSATSGEVDSLN
+546 ELILSATSSEVDSLN
-561 TRIEAEHLKLTN
+561 TRIEAENLKLAN
-573 SIWGMILKVQPNYS
+573 SIWDMILKVQPNYS
-587 AEEST
+587 AEKST

-603 PEHLK
+603 PESLK

-613 IFEKLAALLEKYCD
+613 IYEKLAAAIEQYRD
-627 DQGTHAAL
+627 DKGTRSAL
-635 DVISAGTNLFGKAG
+635 NFISGTTNFFGKAG
-649 EALDALDDYQNA
+649 EALDVLENYQNTL
-661 MDWIIGCANYV
+661 DWIIGCANYV
-672 SVVNAYEA
+672 SVVHAYEA

-689 HQVADKMSN
+689 HQVAGKMGN
-698 STYAYAFRS
+698 SAYATSFRS

-720 VAEALEFTT
+720 IAEALEFTT
-729 SFAKLTY
+729 GFAKLTY

-741 LTQNVMTSYLSGC
+741 LTENVMTYYLSGC
-754 LGLSVTKVSVLIA
+754 LGLDVTNVTVVIA

-777 TLTGNDKMVESREVI
+777 TLTGNDKMVESREII

-802 YNILEDDRKK
+802 YNILQTDREELKNK
-812 LTGNKDLSSAQK
+812 KDLSSAQK

-831 LRTSEMY
+831 LRISEMY

-860 LGNQNFNTTE
+860 LGNNNFNTTE

-890 VRDQMMSEMIIAC
+890 VRDQMMSELIIAC

-927 YAASVSAAVAGDTK
+927 CAAGVSAAVAGDTK

-956 TDKGTMDVSYTAYSS
+956 TDRGTMDVSYTAYSS
-971 TGRVLKQLHYDNL
+971 TGRVLKQQHYDNL

-1007 LDGDVPEDNFR
+1007 LDGDAPENNFR
-1018 FTDVPENAYFYYPVL
+1018 FTDVPESAYFYEPVL
-1033 WAVENEITS
+1033 WAVENGVTS

-1064 WRAAGCPD
+1064 WRAAGCPE
-1072 PESRYNPF
+1072 PESSYNPF

-1126 RWDSSPEPDSTG
+1126 RWAGSPEPGSAG

-1167 GVFSPSQTCTR
+1167 GLFSPAQTCTR
-1178 AQIVTFLYRDLADEW
+1178 AQIVTFLYRDLAAEW
-1193 EDYED
+1193 EDYET

>member
-1 MKKRLTSI
+1 MRKRLTSI
-9 LLTLAMLVGMLPALS
+9 LLTLAMLVGLLPALS
-24 PHAQAAADDATAL
+24 PQAEAAADDATAL
-37 LQEVD
+37 LQEVS

-70 YILMSDIDLS
+70 YILMNDIDLS
-80 GINWKPMKPSRTG
+80 GINWKPMRPSRTG
-93 VQPSISGFWTSGF
+93 VYTSGF
-106 TGTLEGNGFTI
+106 IGTLEGNGFTI
-117 RNLTVNGEKYDDGA
+117 RNLTVNAEQYDNGA
-131 LFFQNEGTIQNLRVT
+131 LFYQNEGTIQNLRVT
-146 GQVSVMQDA
+146 GQINLTSKSGIVRFAASL
-155 VFCHATTIAI
+155 AI

-174 TSAVNLIGGG
+174 TSAAGITTGGDM
-184 QSSTPVQ
+184 PVRV
-191 IGGLV
+191 GGLV
-196 SENTGTIDCCR
+196 SENKGTVDYCR
-207 YTGTIHAYP
+207 YTGTIHASA
-216 GHGRISVGGIA
+216 GGGEISVGGIT
-227 YINDSNAEISRC
+227 YINDNSATISHC
-239 ENVGIILAECGNY
+239 ENVGIILAESGNST
-252 MEATDI
+252 EVKDT
-258 ISSLLNESYICLGG
+258 ISSLVNESSIHLGG
-272 IAGKTGWK
+272 IAGKTDWH
-280 STISQCRVTCTV
+280 STIDQCRATCTI
-292 RITGECDSQSKQWY
+292 RITGESHYEYWY
-306 IGGLIGNTYTGGSA
+306 IGGIVGSGFVA
-320 TITDCCFN
+320 TFSNCCFN
-328 GSISTNVELDRS
+328 GTLSINVDIKDVA
-340 LSNPSGVGGLAGG
+340 SGIYKVGGLAGDG
-353 EAYSSKFENCY
+353 GYESKYENCY
-364 VSGTITD
+364 VSSVITD
-371 SSPNL
+371 SSPSL
-376 AGIPAWLTCNASDS
+376 GGVPAWLASDAPGC
-390 EFIGCYYPAGTL
+390 EFTACYYPAGTL
-402 DPIIWNAPDEDKAG
+402 DPFVWNKPSEEKG

-432 EYDFSSVWTMGQSY
+432 KYDFSSVWTMGQSY

-460 TPIAKPT
+460 TPVAKPT

-477 YIQQHVSFAQSNDYS
+477 YIQQHVTFAQSNGYS
-492 QRMQQRMAKLL
+492 QQMDQRMAKLL
-503 ADAQNS
+503 ADAQNT

-546 ELILSATSGEVDSLN
+546 ELILSATSSEVDSLN
-561 TRIEAEHLKLTN
+561 TRIEAENLKLAN
-573 SIWGMILKVQPNYS
+573 SIWDMILKVQPNYS
-587 AEEST
+587 AKEST

-603 PEHLK
+603 PESLK

-613 IFEKLAALLEKYCD
+613 IFEKLAAAIEQYRD
-627 DQGTHAAL
+627 DKGTRSAL
-635 DVISAGTNLFGKAG
+635 NFISGTTNFFGKAG
-649 EALDALDDYQNA
+649 EALDVLENYQNTL
-661 MDWIIGCANYV
+661 DWIIDCANYV
-672 SVVNAYEA
+672 SVVHAYEA

-689 HQVADKMSN
+689 HQVAGKMGN
-698 STYAYAFRS
+698 SAYATSFRS

-720 VAEALEFTT
+720 IAEALEFTT
-729 SFAKLTY
+729 GFAKLTY

-741 LTQNVMTSYLSGC
+741 LTENVMTYYLSGC
-754 LGLSVTKVSVLIA
+754 LGLDVTNVTVVIA

-777 TLTGNDKMVESREVI
+777 TLTGNDKMVESREII

-802 YNILEDDRKK
+802 YSILQADREELKNK
-812 LTGNKDLSSAQK
+812 KDLSSAQK

-860 LGNQNFNTTE
+860 LGNNNFNTTE

-890 VRDQMMSEMIIAC
+890 VRDQMMSELIIAC

-927 YAASVSAAVAGDTK
+927 CAAGVSAAVAGDTK

-956 TDKGTMDVSYTAYSS
+956 TDRGTMDVSYTAYSS
-971 TGRVLKQLHYDNL
+971 TGRVLKQQHYDNL

-989 CLYESSIEPSSST
+989 CLYESSIEPSSSS

-1007 LDGDVPEDNFR
+1007 LDGDAPENNFR
-1018 FTDVPENAYFYYPVL
+1018 FTDVPESAYFYEPVL
-1033 WAVENEITS
+1033 WAVENGVTS

-1064 WRAAGCPD
+1064 WRAAGCPE
-1072 PESRYNPF
+1072 PESSYNPF

-1126 RWDSSPEPDSTG
+1126 RWAGSPEPGSAG

-1167 GVFSPSQTCTR
+1167 GLFSPAQTCTR
-1178 AQIVTFLYRDLADEW
+1178 AQIVTFLYRDLAAEW
-1193 EDYED
+1193 ENYET

>member
-1 MKKRLTSI
+1 MRKRLTSI
-9 LLTLAMLVGMLPALS
+9 LLTLAMLVGLLPALS
-24 PHAQAAADDATAL
+24 PQAEAAADDATAL
-37 LQEVD
+37 LQEVS

-70 YILMSDIDLS
+70 YILMNDIDLS
-80 GINWKPMKPSRTG
+80 GINWKPMRPSRTG
-93 VQPSISGFWTSGF
+93 VYTSGF
-106 TGTLEGNGFTI
+106 IGTLEGNGFTI
-117 RNLTVNGEKYDDGA
+117 RNLTVNAEQYDNGA
-131 LFFQNEGTIQNLRVT
+131 LFYQNEGTIQNLRVT
-146 GQVSVMQDA
+146 GQINLTSKSGIVRFAASL
-155 VFCHATTIAI
+155 AI

-174 TSAVNLIGGG
+174 TSAAGITTGGDM
-184 QSSTPVQ
+184 PVRV
-191 IGGLV
+191 GGLV
-196 SENTGTIDCCR
+196 SENKGTVDYCR
-207 YTGTIHAYP
+207 YTGTIHASA
-216 GHGRISVGGIA
+216 GGGEISVGGIT
-227 YINDSNAEISRC
+227 YINDNSATISHC
-239 ENVGIILAECGNY
+239 ENVGIILAESGNST
-252 MEATDI
+252 EVKDT
-258 ISSLLNESYICLGG
+258 ISSLVNESSIHLGG
-272 IAGKTGWK
+272 IAGKTDWH
-280 STISQCRVTCTV
+280 STIDQCRATCTI
-292 RITGECDSQSKQWY
+292 RITGESHYEYWY
-306 IGGLIGNTYTGGSA
+306 IGGIVGSGFVA
-320 TITDCCFN
+320 TFSNCCFN
-328 GSISTNVELDRS
+328 GTLSINVDIKDVA
-340 LSNPSGVGGLAGG
+340 SGIYKVGGLAGDG
-353 EAYSSKFENCY
+353 GYESKYENCY
-364 VSGTITD
+364 VSGVITD
-371 SSPNL
+371 SSPSL
-376 AGIPAWLTCNASDS
+376 GGVPAWLASDAPGC
-390 EFIGCYYPAGTL
+390 EFTACYYPAGTL
-402 DPIIWNAPDEDKAG
+402 DPFVWNKPSEEKG

-432 EYDFSSVWTMGQSY
+432 KYDFSSVWTMGQSY

-477 YIQQHVSFAQSNDYS
+477 YIQQHVTFAQSNGYS
-492 QRMQQRMAKLL
+492 QQMDQRMAKLL
-503 ADAQNS
+503 ADAQNT

-546 ELILSATSGEVDSLN
+546 ELILSATSSEVDSLN
-561 TRIEAEHLKLTN
+561 TRIEAENLKLAN
-573 SIWGMILKVQPNYS
+573 SIWDMILKVQPNYS
-587 AEEST
+587 AEKST

-603 PEHLK
+603 PESLK

-613 IFEKLAALLEKYCD
+613 IYEKLAAAIEQYRD
-627 DQGTHAAL
+627 DKGTRSAL
-635 DVISAGTNLFGKAG
+635 NFISGTTNFFGKAG
-649 EALDALDDYQNA
+649 EALDVLENYQNTL
-661 MDWIIGCANYV
+661 DWIIGCANYV
-672 SVVNAYEA
+672 SVVHAYEA

-689 HQVADKMSN
+689 HQVAGKMGN
-698 STYAYAFRS
+698 SAYATSFRS

-720 VAEALEFTT
+720 IAEALEFTT
-729 SFAKLTY
+729 GFAKLTY

-741 LTQNVMTSYLSGC
+741 LTENVMTYYLSGC
-754 LGLSVTKVSVLIA
+754 LGLDVTNVTVVIA

-777 TLTGNDKMVESREVI
+777 TLTGNDKMVESREII

-802 YNILEDDRKK
+802 YNILQTDREELKNK
-812 LTGNKDLSSAQK
+812 KDLSSAQK

-860 LGNQNFNTTE
+860 LGNNNFNTTE

-890 VRDQMMSEMIIAC
+890 VRDQMMSELIIAC

-927 YAASVSAAVAGDTK
+927 CAAGVSAAVAGDTK

-956 TDKGTMDVSYTAYSS
+956 TDRGTMDVSYTAYSS
-971 TGRVLKQLHYDNL
+971 TGRVLKQQHYDNL

-1007 LDGDVPEDNFR
+1007 LDGDAPENNFR
-1018 FTDVPENAYFYYPVL
+1018 FTDVPESAYFYEPVL
-1033 WAVENEITS
+1033 WAVENGVTS

-1064 WRAAGCPD
+1064 WRAAGCPE
-1072 PESRYNPF
+1072 PESSYNPF

-1126 RWDSSPEPDSTG
+1126 RWAGSPEPGSAG

-1167 GVFSPSQTCTR
+1167 GLFSPAQTCTR
-1178 AQIVTFLYRDLADEW
+1178 AQIVTFLYRDLAAEW
-1193 EDYED
+1193 EDYET

>member
-1 MKKRLTSI
+1 MRKRLTSI
-9 LLTLAMLVGMLPALS
+9 LLTLAMLVGLLPALS
-24 PHAQAAADDATAL
+24 PQAEAAADDATAL
-37 LQEVD
+37 LQEVS

-53 IYDAEDL
+53 IYDADDL

-70 YILMSDIDLS
+70 YILMNDIDLS
-80 GINWKPMKPSRTG
+80 GINWKPMRYSKTG
-93 VQPSISGFWTSGF
+93 VYTLGF

-131 LFFQNEGTIQNLRVT
+131 LFYQNEGTIQNLRVT
-146 GQVSVMQDA
+146 GQINLTSKSGIVRYAASLA
-155 VFCHATTIAI
+155 L
-165 YNKGTIYNC
+165 YNEGTIYNC
-174 TSAVNLIGGG
+174 TSAAGITAGGDM
-184 QSSTPVQ
+184 PVRV
-191 IGGLV
+191 GGLV
-196 SENTGTIDCCR
+196 SENQGTIDYCR
-207 YTGTIHAYP
+207 YTGTIHASA
-216 GHGRISVGGIA
+216 GNGQVCVGGIT
-227 YINDSNAEISRC
+227 YINDDDAVISHC
-239 ENVGIILAECGNY
+239 ENVGIILAESGNST
-252 MEATDI
+252 EVKDT
-258 ISSLLNESYICLGG
+258 ISSLVNESSIELGG
-272 IAGKTGWK
+272 IAGIADWH
-280 STISQCRVTCTV
+280 STIDQCRATCTI
-292 RITGECDSQSKQWY
+292 RITGESYYEYWR
-306 IGGLIGNTYTGGSA
+306 IGGLVGIARAA
-320 TITDCCFN
+320 TVSNCCFN
-328 GSISTNVELDRS
+328 GTLSINVDIKKVS
-340 LSNPSGVGGLAGG
+340 SGIYEVGGLVGNGG
-353 EAYSSKFENCY
+353 SGGSAKYENCY
-364 VSGTITD
+364 VSGVITD
-371 SSPNL
+371 SSPSL
-376 AGIPAWLTCNASDS
+376 GGVPAWLISDVVYDS
-390 EFIGCYYPAGTL
+390 EFTACYYPAGTL
-402 DPIIWNAPDEDKAG
+402 DPFVWNKPSEEKG

-446 PIQKVFTHLSNGSS
+446 PIQKAFTHLSNGSS
-460 TPIAKPT
+460 TPVAKPT

-477 YIQQHVSFAQSNDYS
+477 YIQQHVSFAQSNGYS
-492 QRMQQRMAKLL
+492 QQMDQRMAKLL
-503 ADAQNS
+503 ADAQNT

-546 ELILSATSGEVDSLN
+546 ELILSATSSEVDSLN
-561 TRIEAEHLKLTN
+561 TRIEAENFKLAN
-573 SIWGMILKVQPNYS
+573 SIWDMILKVQPNYS

-613 IFEKLAALLEKYCD
+613 MFEKLASLFEKYCD
-627 DQGTHAAL
+627 DKGTLSAL
-635 DVISAGTNLFGKAG
+635 DAISAGTNLFGRAG
-649 EALDALDDYQNA
+649 EALDVLENYQNTL
-661 MDWIIGCANYV
+661 DWIIDCANYV
-672 SVVNAYEA
+672 SVVHAYEA

-689 HQVADKMSN
+689 HQVAGKMGN
-698 STYAYAFRS
+698 SAYATSFRS

-720 VAEALEFTT
+720 IAEALEFTT
-729 SFAKLTY
+729 GFAKLTY

-741 LTQNVMTSYLSGC
+741 LTENVMTYYLSGC
-754 LGLSVTKVSVLIA
+754 LGLDVTNVTVVIA

-777 TLTGNDKMVESREVI
+777 TLTGNDKMVESREII

-802 YNILEDDRKK
+802 YNILQADREELKNK
-812 LTGNKDLSSAQK
+812 KDLSSAQK

-860 LGNQNFNTTE
+860 LGNNNFNTTE

-890 VRDQMMSEMIIAC
+890 VRDQMMSELIIAC

-927 YAASVSAAVAGDTK
+927 CAAGVSAAVAGDTK

-956 TDKGTMDVSYTAYSS
+956 TDRGTMDVSYTAYSS
-971 TGRVLKQLHYDNL
+971 TGRVLKQQHYDNL

-1007 LDGDVPEDNFR
+1007 LDGDAPENNFR
-1018 FTDVPENAYFYYPVL
+1018 FTDVPESAYFYEPVL
-1033 WAVENEITS
+1033 WAVENGVTS

-1064 WRAAGCPD
+1064 WRAAGCPE
-1072 PESRYNPF
+1072 PESSYNPF

-1126 RWDSSPEPDSTG
+1126 RWAGSPEPGSAG

-1167 GVFSPSQTCTR
+1167 GLFSPAQTCTR
-1178 AQIVTFLYRDLADEW
+1178 AQIVTFLYRDLAAEW
-1193 EDYED
+1193 EDYET

>member
-1 MKKRLTSI
+1 MMKRLTSI
-9 LLTLAMLVGMLPALS
+9 LLALAMLVGLLPALS
-24 PHAQAAADDATAL
+24 PQAEAAADDATAL
-37 LQEVD
+37 LQEVS

-70 YILMSDIDLS
+70 YILMNDIDLS
-80 GINWKPMKPSRTG
+80 GINWKPMRPSRTG
-93 VQPSISGFWTSGF
+93 VYTSGF
-106 TGTLEGNGFTI
+106 IGTLEGNGFTI
-117 RNLTVNGEKYDDGA
+117 RNLTVNAEQYDNGA
-131 LFFQNEGTIQNLRVT
+131 LFYQNEGTIQNLRVT
-146 GQVSVMQDA
+146 GQINLTSKSGIVRFAASL
-155 VFCHATTIAI
+155 AI

-174 TSAVNLIGGG
+174 TSAAGITAGGDM
-184 QSSTPVQ
+184 PVRV
-191 IGGLV
+191 GGLV
-196 SENTGTIDCCR
+196 SENKGTVDYCR
-207 YTGTIHAYP
+207 YTGTIHASA
-216 GHGRISVGGIA
+216 GGGEISVGGIT
-227 YINDSNAEISRC
+227 YINDNSATISHC
-239 ENVGIILAECGNY
+239 ENVGIILAESGNST
-252 MEATDI
+252 EVKDT
-258 ISSLLNESYICLGG
+258 ISSLVNESSIHLGG
-272 IAGKTGWK
+272 IAGKTDWH
-280 STISQCRVTCTV
+280 STIDQCRATCTI
-292 RITGECDSQSKQWY
+292 RITGESHYEYWY
-306 IGGLIGNTYTGGSA
+306 IGGIVGSGFVA
-320 TITDCCFN
+320 TFSNCCFN
-328 GSISTNVELDRS
+328 GTLSINVDIKDVA
-340 LSNPSGVGGLAGG
+340 SGIYKVGGLAGDG
-353 EAYSSKFENCY
+353 GYESKYENCY
-364 VSGTITD
+364 VSGVITD
-371 SSPNL
+371 SSPSL
-376 AGIPAWLTCNASDS
+376 GGVPAWLASDAPGC
-390 EFIGCYYPAGTL
+390 EFTACYYPAGTL
-402 DPIIWNAPDEDKAG
+402 DPFVWNKPNEEKG

-432 EYDFSSVWTMGQSY
+432 KYDFSSVWTMGQSY

-477 YIQQHVSFAQSNDYS
+477 YIQQHVTFAQSNGYS
-492 QRMQQRMAKLL
+492 QQMDQRMAKLL
-503 ADAQNS
+503 ADAQNT

-546 ELILSATSGEVDSLN
+546 ELILSATSSEVDSLN
-561 TRIEAEHLKLTN
+561 TRIEAENLKLAN
-573 SIWGMILKVQPNYS
+573 SIWDMILKVQPNYS
-587 AEEST
+587 AKEST

-603 PEHLK
+603 PESLK

-613 IFEKLAALLEKYCD
+613 IFEKLAAAIEQYRD
-627 DQGTHAAL
+627 DKGTRSALNFISGTTNFFGKVGDAL
-635 DVISAGTNLFGKAG
+635 DVL
-649 EALDALDDYQNA
+649 EDYQNTL
-661 MDWIIGCANYV
+661 DWIIGCSNYV
-672 SVVNAYEA
+672 SVVHAYEA

-689 HQVADKMSN
+689 HQVAGKMGN
-698 STYAYAFRS
+698 SAYATSFRS

-720 VAEALEFTT
+720 IAEALEFTT

-741 LTQNVMTSYLSGC
+741 LTENVMTYYLSGC
-754 LGLSVTKVSVLIA
+754 LGLDVTNVTVVVA

-777 TLTGNDKMVESREVI
+777 TLTGNDKMVESREII

-802 YNILEDDRKK
+802 YGILQADREELKNK
-812 LTGNKDLSSAQK
+812 KDLSSAQK

-860 LGNQNFNTTE
+860 LGNNNFNTTE

-890 VRDQMMSEMIIAC
+890 VRDQMMSELIIAC

-927 YAASVSAAVAGDTK
+927 CAAGVSAAVAGDTK

-956 TDKGTMDVSYTAYSS
+956 TDRGTMDVSYTAYSS
-971 TGRVLKQLHYDNL
+971 TGRVLKQQHYDNL

-1007 LDGDVPEDNFR
+1007 LDGDAPENNFR
-1018 FTDVPENAYFYYPVL
+1018 FTDVPESAYFYEPVL
-1033 WAVENEITS
+1033 WAVENGVTS

-1064 WRAAGCPD
+1064 WRAAGCPE
-1072 PESRYNPF
+1072 PESSYNPF

-1126 RWDSSPEPDSTG
+1126 RWAGSPEPGSAG

-1167 GVFSPSQTCTR
+1167 GLFSPAQTCTR
-1178 AQIVTFLYRDLADEW
+1178 AQIVTFLYRDLAAEW
-1193 EDYED
+1193 EDYET

>member
-1 MKKRLTSI
+1 M
-9 LLTLAMLVGMLPALS
+9 
-24 PHAQAAADDATAL
+24 
-37 LQEVD
+37 
-42 TKTSVPSGYTP
+42 
-53 IYDAEDL
+53 
-60 QNMQEDLTAN
+60 
-70 YILMSDIDLS
+70 
-80 GINWKPMKPSRTG
+80 
-93 VQPSISGFWTSGF
+93 
-106 TGTLEGNGFTI
+106 
-117 RNLTVNGEKYDDGA
+117 
-131 LFFQNEGTIQNLRVT
+131 
-146 GQVSVMQDA
+146 
-155 VFCHATTIAI
+155 
-165 YNKGTIYNC
+165 
-174 TSAVNLIGGG
+174 
-184 QSSTPVQ
+184 
-191 IGGLV
+191 
-196 SENTGTIDCCR
+196 
-207 YTGTIHAYP
+207 
-216 GHGRISVGGIA
+216 GGIT
-227 YINDSNAEISRC
+227 YINDNSATISHC
-239 ENVGIILAECGNY
+239 ENVGIILAESGNST
-252 MEATDI
+252 EVKDT
-258 ISSLLNESYICLGG
+258 ISSLVNESSIHLGG
-272 IAGKTGWK
+272 IAGKTDWH
-280 STISQCRVTCTV
+280 STIDQCRATCTI
-292 RITGECDSQSKQWY
+292 RITGESYYEYWY
-306 IGGLIGNTYTGGSA
+306 IGGIVGSGFVA
-320 TITDCCFN
+320 TFSNCCFN
-328 GSISTNVELDRS
+328 GTLSINVDIKDVA
-340 LSNPSGVGGLAGG
+340 SGIYKVGGLAGDG
-353 EAYSSKFENCY
+353 GYESKYENCY
-364 VSGTITD
+364 VSGVITD
-371 SSPNL
+371 NSPSL
-376 AGIPAWLTCNASDS
+376 GGVPAWLASDAPGC
-390 EFIGCYYPAGTL
+390 EFTACYYPAGTL
-402 DPIIWNAPDEDKAG
+402 DPFVWNKPSEEKG

-432 EYDFSSVWTMGQSY
+432 KYDFSSVWTMGQSY

-460 TPIAKPT
+460 TPIAKPA

-477 YIQQHVSFAQSNDYS
+477 YIQQHVSFAQSNSYS
-492 QRMQQRMAKLL
+492 QQMDQRMAKLL
-503 ADAQNS
+503 ADAQNT

-546 ELILSATSGEVDSLN
+546 ELILSATSSEVDSLN
-561 TRIEAEHLKLTN
+561 TRIEAENLKLAN
-573 SIWGMILKVQPNYS
+573 SIWDMILKVQPNYS
-587 AEEST
+587 AEKST

-603 PEHLK
+603 PESLK

-613 IFEKLAALLEKYCD
+613 IYEKLAAAIEQYRD
-627 DQGTHAAL
+627 DKGTRSAL
-635 DVISAGTNLFGKAG
+635 DVISGTTNFFGKAG
-649 EALDALDDYQNA
+649 EALDVLEDYQNTL
-661 MDWIIGCANYV
+661 DWIIGCANYV
-672 SVVNAYEA
+672 SVVHAYEA

-689 HQVADKMSN
+689 HQVAGKMGN
-698 STYAYAFRS
+698 SAYATFFRS

-720 VAEALEFTT
+720 IAEALEFTT
-729 SFAKLTY
+729 GFAKLTY

-741 LTQNVMTSYLSGC
+741 LTENVMTYYLSGC
-754 LGLSVTKVSVLIA
+754 LGLDVTNVTVVIA

-777 TLTGNDKMVESREVI
+777 TLTGNDKMVESREII

-802 YNILEDDRKK
+802 YGILQADREELKNK
-812 LTGNKDLSSAQK
+812 KDLSSAQK

-860 LGNQNFNTTE
+860 LGNNNFNTTE

-890 VRDQMMSEMIIAC
+890 VRDQMMSELIIAC

-927 YAASVSAAVAGDTK
+927 CAAGVSAAVAGDTK

-956 TDKGTMDVSYTAYSS
+956 TDRGTMDVSYTAYSS
-971 TGRVLKQLHYDNL
+971 TGRVLKQQHYDNL

-1007 LDGDVPEDNFR
+1007 LDGDAPENNFR
-1018 FTDVPENAYFYYPVL
+1018 FTDVPESAYFYEPVL
-1033 WAVENEITS
+1033 WAVENGVTS

-1064 WRAAGCPD
+1064 WRAAGCPE
-1072 PESRYNPF
+1072 PESSYNPF

-1126 RWDSSPEPDSTG
+1126 RWAGSPEPGSAG

-1167 GVFSPSQTCTR
+1167 GLFSPAQTCTR
-1178 AQIVTFLYRDLADEW
+1178 AQIVTFLYRDLAAEW
-1193 EDYED
+1193 EDYET

>member
-1 MKKRLTSI
+1 MMKRLTSI
-9 LLTLAMLVGMLPALS
+9 LLTLAMLVGLLPALS
-24 PHAQAAADDATAL
+24 PQAEAAADDATAL
-37 LQEVD
+37 LQEVS

-70 YILMSDIDLS
+70 YILMNDIDLS
-80 GINWKPMKPSRTG
+80 GINWKPMRPSSTG
-93 VQPSISGFWTSGF
+93 VYTSGF
-106 TGTLEGNGFTI
+106 IGTLEGNGFTI
-117 RNLTVNGEKYDDGA
+117 RNLTVNAEQYDNGA
-131 LFFQNEGTIQNLRVT
+131 LFYQNEGTIQNLRVT
-146 GQVSVMQDA
+146 GQINLTSKSGIVRFAASL
-155 VFCHATTIAI
+155 AI

-174 TSAVNLIGGG
+174 TSAAGITAGGDM
-184 QSSTPVQ
+184 PVRV
-191 IGGLV
+191 GGLV
-196 SENTGTIDCCR
+196 SENKGTVDYCR
-207 YTGTIHAYP
+207 YTGTIHASA
-216 GHGRISVGGIA
+216 GGGEISVGGIT
-227 YINDSNAEISRC
+227 YINDNSAVISHC
-239 ENVGIILAECGNY
+239 ENVGIILAESGNST
-252 MEATDI
+252 EVKDT
-258 ISSLLNESYICLGG
+258 ISSLVNESSIHLGG
-272 IAGKTGWK
+272 IAGKTDWH
-280 STISQCRVTCTV
+280 SIIDQCRATCTI
-292 RITGECDSQSKQWY
+292 RITGESYYEYWY
-306 IGGLIGNTYTGGSA
+306 IGGIVGSGFVA
-320 TITDCCFN
+320 TFSNCCFN
-328 GSISTNVELDRS
+328 GTLSINVDIKDVA
-340 LSNPSGVGGLAGG
+340 SGIYKVGGLAGDG
-353 EAYSSKFENCY
+353 GYESKYENCY
-364 VSGTITD
+364 VSGVITD
-371 SSPNL
+371 SSPSL
-376 AGIPAWLTCNASDS
+376 GGVPAWLASDAPGC
-390 EFIGCYYPAGTL
+390 EFTACYYPAGTL
-402 DPIIWNAPDEDKAG
+402 DPFVLNKPNEEKG

-432 EYDFSSVWTMGQSY
+432 KYDFSSVWTMGQSY

-460 TPIAKPT
+460 TPIAKPA

-477 YIQQHVSFAQSNDYS
+477 YIQQHVTFAQSNGYS
-492 QRMQQRMAKLL
+492 QQMDQRMAKLL
-503 ADAQNS
+503 ADAQNT

-546 ELILSATSGEVDSLN
+546 ELILSATSSEVDSLN
-561 TRIEAEHLKLTN
+561 TRIEAENLKLAN
-573 SIWGMILKVQPNYS
+573 SIWDMILKVQPNYS
-587 AEEST
+587 AEKST

-613 IFEKLAALLEKYCD
+613 IYEKLAAAIEQYRD
-627 DQGTHAAL
+627 DKGTRSAL
-635 DVISAGTNLFGKAG
+635 NFISGTTNFFGKAG
-649 EALDALDDYQNA
+649 EALDVLENYQNTL
-661 MDWIIGCANYV
+661 DWIIDCANYV
-672 SVVNAYEA
+672 SVVHAYEA

-689 HQVADKMSN
+689 HQVASKMGN
-698 STYAYAFRS
+698 SAYATSFRS

-720 VAEALEFTT
+720 IAEALEFTT
-729 SFAKLTY
+729 GFAKLTY

-741 LTQNVMTSYLSGC
+741 LTENVMTYYLSGC
-754 LGLSVTKVSVLIA
+754 LGLDVTNVTVVIA

-777 TLTGNDKMVESREVI
+777 ALTGNDKMVESREII

-802 YNILEDDRKK
+802 YNILQTDREELKNK
-812 LTGNKDLSSAQK
+812 KDLSSAQK

-860 LGNQNFNTTE
+860 LGNNNFNTTE

-890 VRDQMMSEMIIAC
+890 VRDQMMSELIIAC

-927 YAASVSAAVAGDTK
+927 CAAGVSAAVAGDTK

-956 TDKGTMDVSYTAYSS
+956 TDRGTMDVSYTAYSS
-971 TGRVLKQLHYDNL
+971 TGRVLKQQHYDNL

-1007 LDGDVPEDNFR
+1007 LDGDAPENNFR
-1018 FTDVPENAYFYYPVL
+1018 FTDVPESAYFYEPVL
-1033 WAVENEITS
+1033 WAVENGITS

-1064 WRAAGCPD
+1064 WRAAGCPE
-1072 PESRYNPF
+1072 PESSYNPF

-1126 RWDSSPEPDSTG
+1126 RWAGSPEPGSAG

-1155 AVEYGITNGTAP
+1155 AVEYGITNGTEP
-1167 GVFSPSQTCTR
+1167 GLFSPAQTCTR
-1178 AQIVTFLYRDLADEW
+1178 AQIVTFLYRDLAAEW
-1193 EDYED
+1193 EDYET

>member
-1 MKKRLTSI
+1 M
-9 LLTLAMLVGMLPALS
+9 
-24 PHAQAAADDATAL
+24 
-37 LQEVD
+37 
-42 TKTSVPSGYTP
+42 
-53 IYDAEDL
+53 
-60 QNMQEDLTAN
+60 
-70 YILMSDIDLS
+70 
-80 GINWKPMKPSRTG
+80 
-93 VQPSISGFWTSGF
+93 
-106 TGTLEGNGFTI
+106 
-117 RNLTVNGEKYDDGA
+117 
-131 LFFQNEGTIQNLRVT
+131 
-146 GQVSVMQDA
+146 
-155 VFCHATTIAI
+155 
-165 YNKGTIYNC
+165 
-174 TSAVNLIGGG
+174 
-184 QSSTPVQ
+184 
-191 IGGLV
+191 
-196 SENTGTIDCCR
+196 
-207 YTGTIHAYP
+207 
-216 GHGRISVGGIA
+216 GGIT
-227 YINDSNAEISRC
+227 YINDNSATISHC
-239 ENVGIILAECGNY
+239 ENVGIILAESGNST
-252 MEATDI
+252 EVKDT
-258 ISSLLNESYICLGG
+258 ISSLVNESSIHLGG
-272 IAGKTGWK
+272 IAGKTDWH
-280 STISQCRVTCTV
+280 STIDQCRATCTI
-292 RITGECDSQSKQWY
+292 RITGESHYEYWY
-306 IGGLIGNTYTGGSA
+306 IGGIVGSGFVA
-320 TITDCCFN
+320 TFSNCCFN
-328 GSISTNVELDRS
+328 GTLSINVDIKDVA
-340 LSNPSGVGGLAGG
+340 SGIYKVGGLAGDG
-353 EAYSSKFENCY
+353 GYESKYENCY
-364 VSGTITD
+364 VSGVITD
-371 SSPNL
+371 SSPSL
-376 AGIPAWLTCNASDS
+376 GGVPAWLASDAPS
-390 EFIGCYYPAGTL
+390 CEFTACYYPAGTL
-402 DPIIWNAPDEDKAG
+402 DPFVWNKPSEEKG

-432 EYDFSSVWTMGQSY
+432 KYDFSSVWTMGQSY

-460 TPIAKPT
+460 TPIAKPAD
-467 EDTAVIDASE
+467 DTAVIDASE
-477 YIQQHVSFAQSNDYS
+477 YIQQHVTFAQSNGYS
-492 QRMQQRMAKLL
+492 QQIDQRMAKLL
-503 ADAQNS
+503 ADAQNT

-546 ELILSATSGEVDSLN
+546 ELILSATSSEVDSLN
-561 TRIEAEHLKLTN
+561 TRIEAENLKLAN
-573 SIWGMILKVQPNYS
+573 SIWDMILKVQPNYS
-587 AEEST
+587 AEKST

-603 PEHLK
+603 PESLK

-613 IFEKLAALLEKYCD
+613 IYEKLAAAIEQYRD
-627 DQGTHAAL
+627 DKGTRSAL
-635 DVISAGTNLFGKAG
+635 NFISAGTNLFGKAG
-649 EALDALDDYQNA
+649 EALDVLENYQNTL
-661 MDWIIGCANYV
+661 DWIIDCANYV
-672 SVVNAYEA
+672 SVVHAYEA

-689 HQVADKMSN
+689 HQVAGKMGN
-698 STYAYAFRS
+698 SAYATSFRS
-707 ALQKYDDWLNCEV
+707 ALQKYDDWLNCDV
-720 VAEALEFTT
+720 IAEALEFTT
-729 SFAKLTY
+729 GFAKLTY

-741 LTQNVMTSYLSGC
+741 LTENVMTYYLSGC
-754 LGLSVTKVSVLIA
+754 LGLDVTNVTVVIA

-777 TLTGNDKMVESREVI
+777 TLTGNDKMVESREII

-802 YNILEDDRKK
+802 YSILQADREELKNK
-812 LTGNKDLSSAQK
+812 KDLSSAQK

-860 LGNQNFNTTE
+860 LGNNNFNTTE

-890 VRDQMMSEMIIAC
+890 VRDQMMSELIIAC

-927 YAASVSAAVAGDTK
+927 CAAGVSAAVAGDTK

-956 TDKGTMDVSYTAYSS
+956 TDRGTMDVSYTAYSS
-971 TGRVLKQLHYDNL
+971 TGRVLKQQHYDNL

-1007 LDGDVPEDNFR
+1007 LDGDAPENNFR
-1018 FTDVPENAYFYYPVL
+1018 FTDVPESAYFYEPVL
-1033 WAVENEITS
+1033 WAVENGVTS

-1064 WRAAGCPD
+1064 WRAAGCPE
-1072 PESRYNPF
+1072 PESSYNPF

-1126 RWDSSPEPDSTG
+1126 RWAGSPEPGSAG
-1138 SFRDVPY
+1138 SFSDVPY

-1167 GVFSPSQTCTR
+1167 GLFSPAQTCTR
-1178 AQIVTFLYRDLADEW
+1178 AQIVTFLYRDLAAEW
-1193 EDYED
+1193 EDYET

>member
-1 MKKRLTSI
+1 MRKRLTSI
-9 LLTLAMLVGMLPALS
+9 LLTLAMLVGLLPALS
-24 PHAQAAADDATAL
+24 PQAEAAADDATAL
-37 LQEVD
+37 LQEVS

-70 YILMSDIDLS
+70 YILMNDIDLS
-80 GINWKPMKPSRTG
+80 GINWKPMRPSSTG
-93 VQPSISGFWTSGF
+93 VYTSGF
-106 TGTLEGNGFTI
+106 IGTLEGNGFTI
-117 RNLTVNGEKYDDGA
+117 RNLTVNAEQYDNGA
-131 LFFQNEGTIQNLRVT
+131 LFYQNEGTIQNLRVT
-146 GQVSVMQDA
+146 GQINLTSKSGIVRFAASL
-155 VFCHATTIAI
+155 AI

-174 TSAVNLIGGG
+174 TSAAGITAGGDM
-184 QSSTPVQ
+184 PVRV
-191 IGGLV
+191 GGLV
-196 SENTGTIDCCR
+196 SENKGTIDYCR
-207 YTGTIHAYP
+207 YTGTIHASA
-216 GHGRISVGGIA
+216 GGGEVSVGGIT
-227 YINDSNAEISRC
+227 YINDNSAVISHC
-239 ENVGIILAECGNY
+239 ENVGIILAESGNST
-252 MEATDI
+252 EVKDT
-258 ISSLLNESYICLGG
+258 ISSLVNESSIHLGG
-272 IAGKTGWK
+272 IAGKTDWH
-280 STISQCRVTCTV
+280 STIDQCRATCTI
-292 RITGECDSQSKQWY
+292 RITGESHYEYWY
-306 IGGLIGNTYTGGSA
+306 IGGIVGSGFVA
-320 TITDCCFN
+320 TFSNCCFN
-328 GSISTNVELDRS
+328 GTLSINVDIKDVA
-340 LSNPSGVGGLAGG
+340 SGIYKVGGLAGDG
-353 EAYSSKFENCY
+353 GYESKYENCY
-364 VSGTITD
+364 VSGVITD
-371 SSPNL
+371 SSPSL
-376 AGIPAWLTCNASDS
+376 GGVPAWLASDAPGC
-390 EFIGCYYPAGTL
+390 EFTACYYPAGTL

-432 EYDFSSVWTMGQSY
+432 KYDFSSVWTMGQSY

-460 TPIAKPT
+460 TPVAKPT

-477 YIQQHVSFAQSNDYS
+477 YIQQHVSFAQSNGYS
-492 QRMQQRMAKLL
+492 QQMDQRMAKLL
-503 ADAQNS
+503 ADAQNT

-546 ELILSATSGEVDSLN
+546 ELILSATSSEVDSLN
-561 TRIEAEHLKLTN
+561 TRIEAENLKLAN
-573 SIWGMILKVQPNYS
+573 SIWDMILKVQPNYS
-587 AEEST
+587 AEKST

-603 PEHLK
+603 PESLK

-613 IFEKLAALLEKYCD
+613 IFEKLAAAIEQYRD
-627 DQGTHAAL
+627 DKGTRSAL
-635 DVISAGTNLFGKAG
+635 NFISGTTNFFGKAG
-649 EALDALDDYQNA
+649 EALDVLENYQNTL
-661 MDWIIGCANYV
+661 DWIIDCANYV
-672 SVVNAYEA
+672 SVVHAYEA

-689 HQVADKMSN
+689 HQVAGKMGN
-698 STYAYAFRS
+698 SAYATSFRS

-720 VAEALEFTT
+720 IAEALEFTT
-729 SFAKLTY
+729 GFAKLTY

-741 LTQNVMTSYLSGC
+741 LTENVMTYYLSGC
-754 LGLSVTKVSVLIA
+754 LGLDVTNVTVVIA

-777 TLTGNDKMVESREVI
+777 TLTGNDKMVESREII

-802 YNILEDDRKK
+802 YNILQTDREELKNK
-812 LTGNKDLSSAQK
+812 KDLSSAQK

-860 LGNQNFNTTE
+860 LGNNNFNTTE

-890 VRDQMMSEMIIAC
+890 VRDQMMSELIIAC

-927 YAASVSAAVAGDTK
+927 CAAGVSAAVAGDTK

-956 TDKGTMDVSYTAYSS
+956 TDRGTMDVSYTAYSS
-971 TGRVLKQLHYDNL
+971 TGRVLKQQHYDNL

-1007 LDGDVPEDNFR
+1007 LDGDAPENNFR
-1018 FTDVPENAYFYYPVL
+1018 FTDVPESAYFYEPVL
-1033 WAVENEITS
+1033 WAVENGVTS

-1064 WRAAGCPD
+1064 WRAAGCPE
-1072 PESRYNPF
+1072 PESSYNPF

-1126 RWDSSPEPDSTG
+1126 RWAGSPEPGSAG

-1167 GVFSPSQTCTR
+1167 GLFSPAQTCTR
-1178 AQIVTFLYRDLADEW
+1178 AQIVTFLYRDLAAEW
-1193 EDYED
+1193 EDYET

>member
-1 MKKRLTSI
+1 MRKRLTSI
-9 LLTLAMLVGMLPALS
+9 LLALAMLVGLLPALS
-24 PHAQAAADDATAL
+24 PQAEAAADDATAL
-37 LQEVD
+37 LQEVS

-70 YILMSDIDLS
+70 YILMNDIDLS
-80 GINWKPMKPSRTG
+80 GINWKPMRPSSTG
-93 VQPSISGFWTSGF
+93 VYTSGF
-106 TGTLEGNGFTI
+106 IGTLEGNGFTI
-117 RNLTVNGEKYDDGA
+117 RNLTVNAEQYDNGA
-131 LFFQNEGTIQNLRVT
+131 LFYQNEGTIQNLRVT
-146 GQVSVMQDA
+146 GQINLTSKSGIVRFAASL
-155 VFCHATTIAI
+155 AI

-174 TSAVNLIGGG
+174 TSAAGITAGGDM
-184 QSSTPVQ
+184 PVRV
-191 IGGLV
+191 GGLA

-207 YTGTIHAYP
+207 YTGTIHASA
-216 GHGRISVGGIA
+216 GGGEVCVGGIT
-227 YINDSNAEISRC
+227 YINDNSATISHC
-239 ENVGIILAECGNY
+239 ENVGIILAESGNST
-252 MEATDI
+252 EVKDT
-258 ISSLLNESYICLGG
+258 ISSLVNESSIHLGG
-272 IAGKTGWK
+272 IAGKTDWH
-280 STISQCRVTCTV
+280 STIDQCRATCTI
-292 RITGECDSQSKQWY
+292 RITEESHYEYWY
-306 IGGLIGNTYTGGSA
+306 IGGIVGSGFVA
-320 TITDCCFN
+320 TFSNCCFN
-328 GSISTNVELDRS
+328 GTLSINVDIKDVA
-340 LSNPSGVGGLAGG
+340 SGIYKVGGLAGDG
-353 EAYSSKFENCY
+353 GYESKYENCY
-364 VSGTITD
+364 VSGVITD
-371 SSPNL
+371 SSPSL
-376 AGIPAWLTCNASDS
+376 GGVPAWLASDAPGC
-390 EFIGCYYPAGTL
+390 EFTACYYPAGTL
-402 DPIIWNAPDEDKAG
+402 DPFVLNKPSEEKG

-477 YIQQHVSFAQSNDYS
+477 YIQQHVSFAQSNGYS
-492 QRMQQRMAKLL
+492 QQMDQRMAKLL
-503 ADAQNS
+503 ADAQNT

-546 ELILSATSGEVDSLN
+546 ELILSATSSEVDSLN
-561 TRIEAEHLKLTN
+561 TRIEAENLKLAN
-573 SIWGMILKVQPNYS
+573 SIWDMILKVQPNYS
-587 AEEST
+587 AEKST

-603 PEHLK
+603 PESLK

-613 IFEKLAALLEKYCD
+613 IYEKLAAAIEQYRD
-627 DQGTHAAL
+627 DKGTRSAL
-635 DVISAGTNLFGKAG
+635 DFISGTTNFFGKAG
-649 EALDALDDYQNA
+649 EALDVLEDYQNTL
-661 MDWIIGCANYV
+661 DWIIGCANYV
-672 SVVNAYEA
+672 SVVHAYEA

-689 HQVADKMSN
+689 HQVAGKMGN
-698 STYAYAFRS
+698 SAYATSFRS

-720 VAEALEFTT
+720 IAEALEFTT
-729 SFAKLTY
+729 GFAKLTY

-741 LTQNVMTSYLSGC
+741 LTENVMTYYLSGC
-754 LGLSVTKVSVLIA
+754 LGLDVTNVTVVIA

-777 TLTGNDKMVESREVI
+777 TLTGNDKMVESREII

-802 YNILEDDRKK
+802 YGILQADREELKNK
-812 LTGNKDLSSAQK
+812 KDLSSAQK

-860 LGNQNFNTTE
+860 LGNNNFNTTE

-890 VRDQMMSEMIIAC
+890 VRDQMMSELIIAC

-927 YAASVSAAVAGDTK
+927 CAAGVSAAVAGDTK

-956 TDKGTMDVSYTAYSS
+956 TDRGTMDVSYTAYSS
-971 TGRVLKQLHYDNL
+971 TGRVLKQQHYDNL

-1007 LDGDVPEDNFR
+1007 LDGDAPENNFR
-1018 FTDVPENAYFYYPVL
+1018 FTDVPESAYFYEPVL
-1033 WAVENEITS
+1033 WAVENGITS

-1064 WRAAGCPD
+1064 WRAAGCPE
-1072 PESRYNPF
+1072 PESSYNPF

-1126 RWDSSPEPDSTG
+1126 RWAGSPELGSAG
-1138 SFRDVPY
+1138 SFRDVSY

-1167 GVFSPSQTCTR
+1167 GLFSPAQTCTR
-1178 AQIVTFLYRDLADEW
+1178 AQIVTFLYRDLAAEW
-1193 EDYED
+1193 EDYET

>member
-1 MKKRLTSI
+1 MRKRLTSI
-9 LLTLAMLVGMLPALS
+9 LLTLAMLVGLLPALS
-24 PHAQAAADDATAL
+24 PQAEAAADDATAL
-37 LQEVD
+37 LQEVS

-60 QNMQEDLTAN
+60 AN
-70 YILMSDIDLS
+70 IANDMTGKYILMNDIDLS
-80 GINWKPMKPSRTG
+80 GINWKPLEAKSTKG
-93 VQPSISGFWTSGF
+93 LTTSF
-106 TGTLEGNGFTI
+106 TGILEGNGYTI
-117 RNLTVNGEKYDDGA
+117 RNLSCTNEVKAG
-131 LFFQNEGTIQNLRVT
+131 LFVENYNGTIQNLALTGTVT
-146 GQVSVMQDA
+146 V
-155 VFCHATTIAI
+155 TTTNHLSGSAAGLCTS
-165 YNKGTIYNC
+165 NFVGGTIKNC
-174 TSAVNLIGGG
+174 TVAATITNDGCKYTTEVAGIATSNFGTISHCRFTGTIRAFSSAGALGDWGEIIAGGIAAFDSSQSVLTACEMTGNVILHGNVNK
-184 QSSTPVQ
+184 VYA
-191 IGGLV
+191 GGLV
-196 SENTGTIDCCR
+196 ARESG
-207 YTGTIHAYP
+207 
-216 GHGRISVGGIA
+216 
-227 YINDSNAEISRC
+227 
-239 ENVGIILAECGNY
+239 
-252 MEATDI
+252 
-258 ISSLLNESYICLGG
+258 SLD
-272 IAGKTGWK
+272 
-280 STISQCRVTCTV
+280 QCRVTGT
-292 RITGECDSQSKQWY
+292 ISLTGNARKEPTIK
-306 IGGLIGNTYTGGSA
+306 IGGLAEASTYHCQY
-320 TITDCCFN
+320 TDCSFN
-328 GSISTNVELDRS
+328 GTISIALS
-340 LSNPSGVGGLAGG
+340 LSDIGSYPIYRVGGLFA
-353 EAYSSKFENCY
+353 ESISDATIKNCY
-364 VSGTITD
+364 ASGTILD
-371 SSPNL
+371 SSTDETGAL
-376 AGIPAWLTCNASDS
+376 TVLGTPAWCVSYLFSGDNKDFSG
-390 EFIGCYYPAGTL
+390 IYYPSGTFEAF
-402 DPIIWNAPDEDKAG
+402 DQPVTPSTG

-477 YIQQHVSFAQSNDYS
+477 YIQQHVTFAQSNGYS
-492 QRMQQRMAKLL
+492 QQMDQRMAKLL
-503 ADAQNS
+503 ADAQNT

-546 ELILSATSGEVDSLN
+546 ELILSATSSEVDSLN
-561 TRIEAEHLKLTN
+561 TRIEAENLKLAN
-573 SIWGMILKVQPNYS
+573 SIWDMILKVQPNYS

-613 IFEKLAALLEKYCD
+613 IYEKLAAAIEQYRD
-627 DQGTHAAL
+627 DKGTRSAL
-635 DVISAGTNLFGKAG
+635 NFISGTTNFFGKAG
-649 EALDALDDYQNA
+649 EALDVLENYQNTL
-661 MDWIIGCANYV
+661 DWIIGCSNYV
-672 SVVNAYEA
+672 SVVNAYHA

-689 HQVADKMSN
+689 RQVADKISN
-698 STYAYAFRS
+698 DSYAKSFRS
-707 ALQKYDDWLNCEV
+707 ALDKYDNWMTCEI
-720 VAEALEFTT
+720 VADAIAFSAG
-729 SFAKLTY
+729 SFIKLTA

-741 LTQNVMTSYLSGC
+741 LTQTVVTRYLSKC
-754 LGLSVTKVSVLIA
+754 LGLSVTKVSVVVA

-777 TLTGNDKMVESREVI
+777 TLTGNDKMVESREII

-802 YNILEDDRKK
+802 YSILQADREELKNK
-812 LTGNKDLSSAQK
+812 KDLSSAQK

-860 LGNQNFNTTE
+860 LGNNNFNTTE

-890 VRDQMMSEMIIAC
+890 VRDQMMSELIIAC

-927 YAASVSAAVAGDTK
+927 CAAGVSAAVAGDTK

-956 TDKGTMDVSYTAYSS
+956 TDRGTMDVSYTAYSS
-971 TGRVLKQLHYDNL
+971 TGRVLKQQHYDNL

-1007 LDGDVPEDNFR
+1007 LDGDAPENNFR
-1018 FTDVPENAYFYYPVL
+1018 FTDVPESAYFYEPVL
-1033 WAVENEITS
+1033 WAVENGITS

-1064 WRAAGCPD
+1064 WRAAGCPE
-1072 PESRYNPF
+1072 PESSYNPF

-1126 RWDSSPEPDSTG
+1126 RWAGSPESG
-1138 SFRDVPY
+1138 SAGNFRDVPY

-1167 GVFSPSQTCTR
+1167 GLFSPAQTCTR
-1178 AQIVTFLYRDLADEW
+1178 AQIVTFLYRDLAAEW
-1193 EDYED
+1193 EDYET

>member
-1 MKKRLTSI
+1 MRKRLTSI
-9 LLTLAMLVGMLPALS
+9 LLTLAMLVGLLPALS
-24 PHAQAAADDATAL
+24 PQAEAAADDATAL
-37 LQEVD
+37 LQEVS

-70 YILMSDIDLS
+70 YILMNDIDLS
-80 GINWKPMKPSRTG
+80 GINWKPMRPSRTG
-93 VQPSISGFWTSGF
+93 VYTSGF
-106 TGTLEGNGFTI
+106 IGTLEGNGFTI
-117 RNLTVNGEKYDDGA
+117 RNLTVNAEQYDNGA
-131 LFFQNEGTIQNLRVT
+131 LFYQNEGTIQNLRVT
-146 GQVSVMQDA
+146 GQINLTSKSGIVRFAASL
-155 VFCHATTIAI
+155 AI

-174 TSAVNLIGGG
+174 TSAAGITTGGDM
-184 QSSTPVQ
+184 PVRV
-191 IGGLV
+191 GGLV
-196 SENTGTIDCCR
+196 SENKGTVDYCR
-207 YTGTIHAYP
+207 YTGTIHASA
-216 GHGRISVGGIA
+216 GGGEISVGGIT
-227 YINDSNAEISRC
+227 YINDNSATISHC
-239 ENVGIILAECGNY
+239 ENVGIILAESGNST
-252 MEATDI
+252 EVKDT
-258 ISSLLNESYICLGG
+258 ISSLVNESSIHLGG
-272 IAGKTGWK
+272 IAGKTDWH
-280 STISQCRVTCTV
+280 STIDQCRATCTI
-292 RITGECDSQSKQWY
+292 RITGESHYEYWY
-306 IGGLIGNTYTGGSA
+306 IGGIVGSGFVA
-320 TITDCCFN
+320 TFSNCCFN
-328 GSISTNVELDRS
+328 GTLSINVDITDVA
-340 LSNPSGVGGLAGG
+340 SGIYKVGGLAGDG
-353 EAYSSKFENCY
+353 GYESKYENCY
-364 VSGTITD
+364 VSGVITD
-371 SSPNL
+371 SSPSL
-376 AGIPAWLTCNASDS
+376 GGVPAWLASDAPGC
-390 EFIGCYYPAGTL
+390 EFTACYYPAGTL
-402 DPIIWNAPDEDKAG
+402 DPFVWNKPSEEKG

-432 EYDFSSVWTMGQSY
+432 KYDFSSVWTMGQSY

-477 YIQQHVSFAQSNDYS
+477 YIQQHVTFAQSNGYS
-492 QRMQQRMAKLL
+492 QQMDQRMAKLL
-503 ADAQNS
+503 ADAQNT

-546 ELILSATSGEVDSLN
+546 ELILSATSSEVDSLN
-561 TRIEAEHLKLTN
+561 TRIEAENLKLAN
-573 SIWGMILKVQPNYS
+573 SIWDMILKVQPNYS
-587 AEEST
+587 AEKST

-603 PEHLK
+603 PESLK

-613 IFEKLAALLEKYCD
+613 IYEKLAAAIEQYRD
-627 DQGTHAAL
+627 DKGTRSAL
-635 DVISAGTNLFGKAG
+635 NFISGTTNFFGKAG
-649 EALDALDDYQNA
+649 EALDVLENYQNTL
-661 MDWIIGCANYV
+661 DWIIDCANYV
-672 SVVNAYEA
+672 SVVHAYEA

-689 HQVADKMSN
+689 HQVAGKMGN
-698 STYAYAFRS
+698 SAYATSFRS

-720 VAEALEFTT
+720 IAEALEFTT
-729 SFAKLTY
+729 GFAKLTY

-741 LTQNVMTSYLSGC
+741 LTENVMTYYLSGC
-754 LGLSVTKVSVLIA
+754 LGLDVTNVTVVIA

-777 TLTGNDKMVESREVI
+777 TLTGNDKMVESREII

-802 YNILEDDRKK
+802 YNILQADREELKNK
-812 LTGNKDLSSAQK
+812 KDLSSAQK

-860 LGNQNFNTTE
+860 LGNNNFNTTE

-890 VRDQMMSEMIIAC
+890 VRDQMMSELIIAC

-927 YAASVSAAVAGDTK
+927 CAAGVSAAVAGDTK

-956 TDKGTMDVSYTAYSS
+956 TDRGTMDVSYTAYSS
-971 TGRVLKQLHYDNL
+971 TGRVLKQQHYDNL

-989 CLYESSIEPSSST
+989 CLYESSIEPSGST

-1007 LDGDVPEDNFR
+1007 LDGDAPENNFR
-1018 FTDVPENAYFYYPVL
+1018 FTDVPESAYFYEPVL
-1033 WAVENEITS
+1033 WAVENGVTS

-1064 WRAAGCPD
+1064 WRAAGCPE
-1072 PESRYNPF
+1072 PESSYNPF

-1126 RWDSSPEPDSTG
+1126 RWAGSPEPGSAG

-1167 GVFSPSQTCTR
+1167 GLFSPAQTCTR
-1178 AQIVTFLYRDLADEW
+1178 AQIVTFLYRDLAAEW
-1193 EDYED
+1193 EDYET

>member
-1 MKKRLTSI
+1 MRKRLTSI
-9 LLTLAMLVGMLPALS
+9 LLTLAMLVGLLPALS
-24 PHAQAAADDATAL
+24 PQAEAAADDATAL
-37 LQEVD
+37 LQEVS

-70 YILMSDIDLS
+70 YILMNDIDLS
-80 GINWKPMKPSRTG
+80 GINWKPMQPSRTG
-93 VQPSISGFWTSGF
+93 VYTSGF
-106 TGTLEGNGFTI
+106 TGTLDGNGFTI
-117 RNLTVNGEKYDDGA
+117 RNLTVNAEQYDNGA
-131 LFFQNEGTIQNLRVT
+131 LFYQNEGTIQNLRVT
-146 GQVSVMQDA
+146 GQINLTSKSGIVRFAASL
-155 VFCHATTIAI
+155 AI

-174 TSAVNLIGGG
+174 TSAAGITAGGDM
-184 QSSTPVQ
+184 PVRV
-191 IGGLV
+191 GGLV
-196 SENTGTIDCCR
+196 SENKGTIDYCR
-207 YTGTIHAYP
+207 YTGTIHASA
-216 GHGRISVGGIA
+216 GGGEVSVGGIT
-227 YINDSNAEISRC
+227 YINDNSAVISHC
-239 ENVGIILAECGNY
+239 ENVGIILAESGNST
-252 MEATDI
+252 EVKDT
-258 ISSLLNESYICLGG
+258 ISSLVNESSIHLGG
-272 IAGKTGWK
+272 IAGKTDWH
-280 STISQCRVTCTV
+280 STIDQCRATCTI
-292 RITGECDSQSKQWY
+292 RITGESHYEYWY
-306 IGGLIGNTYTGGSA
+306 IGGIVGSGFVA
-320 TITDCCFN
+320 TFSNCCFN
-328 GSISTNVELDRS
+328 GTLSINVDIKDVA
-340 LSNPSGVGGLAGG
+340 SGIYKVGGLAGDG
-353 EAYSSKFENCY
+353 GYESKYENCY
-364 VSGTITD
+364 VSGVITD
-371 SSPNL
+371 SSPSL
-376 AGIPAWLTCNASDS
+376 GGVPAWLASDAPGC
-390 EFIGCYYPAGTL
+390 EFTACYYPAGTL

-432 EYDFSSVWTMGQSY
+432 KYDFSSVWTMGQSY

-460 TPIAKPT
+460 TPVAKPT

-477 YIQQHVSFAQSNDYS
+477 YIQQHVSFAQSNGYS
-492 QRMQQRMAKLL
+492 QQMDQRMAKLL
-503 ADAQNS
+503 ADAQNT

-546 ELILSATSGEVDSLN
+546 ELILSATSSEVDSLN
-561 TRIEAEHLKLTN
+561 TRIEAENLKLAN
-573 SIWGMILKVQPNYS
+573 SIWDMILKVQPNYS
-587 AEEST
+587 AEKST

-603 PEHLK
+603 PESLK

-613 IFEKLAALLEKYCD
+613 IFEKLAAAIEQYRD
-627 DQGTHAAL
+627 DKGTRSAL
-635 DVISAGTNLFGKAG
+635 NFISGTTNFFGKAG
-649 EALDALDDYQNA
+649 EALDVLENYQNTL
-661 MDWIIGCANYV
+661 DWIIDCANYV
-672 SVVNAYEA
+672 SVVHAYEA

-689 HQVADKMSN
+689 HQVAGKMGN
-698 STYAYAFRS
+698 SAYATSFRS

-720 VAEALEFTT
+720 IAEALEFTT
-729 SFAKLTY
+729 GFAKLTY

-741 LTQNVMTSYLSGC
+741 LTENVMTYYLSGC
-754 LGLSVTKVSVLIA
+754 LGLDVTNVTVVVA

-777 TLTGNDKMVESREVI
+777 TLTGNDKMVESREII

-802 YNILEDDRKK
+802 YGILQADREELKNK
-812 LTGNKDLSSAQK
+812 KDLSSAQK

-860 LGNQNFNTTE
+860 LGNNNFNTTE

-890 VRDQMMSEMIIAC
+890 VRDQMMSELIIAC

-927 YAASVSAAVAGDTK
+927 CAAGVSAAVAGDTK

-956 TDKGTMDVSYTAYSS
+956 TDRGTMDVSYTAYSS
-971 TGRVLKQLHYDNL
+971 TGRVLKQQHYDNL

-1007 LDGDVPEDNFR
+1007 LDGDAPENNFR
-1018 FTDVPENAYFYYPVL
+1018 FTDVPESAYFYEPVL
-1033 WAVENEITS
+1033 WAVENGVTS

-1064 WRAAGCPD
+1064 WRAAGCPE
-1072 PESRYNPF
+1072 PESSYNPF

-1126 RWDSSPEPDSTG
+1126 RWAGSPEPGSAG

-1167 GVFSPSQTCTR
+1167 GLFSPAQTCTR
-1178 AQIVTFLYRDLADEW
+1178 AQIVTFLYRDLAAEW
-1193 EDYED
+1193 EDYET

>member
-1 MKKRLTSI
+1 MRKRLTSI
-9 LLTLAMLVGMLPALS
+9 LLTLAMLVGLLPALS
-24 PHAQAAADDATAL
+24 PQAEAAADDATAL

-53 IYDAEDL
+53 IYDADDL

-70 YILMSDIDLS
+70 YILMNDIDLS
-80 GINWKPMKPSRTG
+80 GINWKPMRYSKTG
-93 VQPSISGFWTSGF
+93 VYTLGF

-131 LFFQNEGTIQNLRVT
+131 LFYQNEGTIQNLRVT
-146 GQVSVMQDA
+146 GQINLTSKSGIVRYAASLA
-155 VFCHATTIAI
+155 L

-174 TSAVNLIGGG
+174 TSAAGITAGGDM
-184 QSSTPVQ
+184 PVRV
-191 IGGLV
+191 GGLV
-196 SENTGTIDCCR
+196 SENQGTIDYCR
-207 YTGTIHAYP
+207 YTGTIHASA
-216 GHGRISVGGIA
+216 GNGQVCVGGIT
-227 YINDSNAEISRC
+227 YINDDDAVISHC
-239 ENVGIILAECGNY
+239 ENVGIILAESGNST
-252 MEATDI
+252 EVKDT
-258 ISSLLNESYICLGG
+258 ISSLVNESSIELGG
-272 IAGKTGWK
+272 IAGIADWH
-280 STISQCRVTCTV
+280 STIDQCRATCTI
-292 RITGECDSQSKQWY
+292 RITEESYYEYWR
-306 IGGLIGNTYTGGSA
+306 IGGLVGIARAA
-320 TITDCCFN
+320 TVSNCCFN
-328 GSISTNVELDRS
+328 GTLSINVDIKKVS
-340 LSNPSGVGGLAGG
+340 SGIYEVGGLVGNGG
-353 EAYSSKFENCY
+353 SGGSAKYENCY
-364 VSGTITD
+364 VSGVITD
-371 SSPNL
+371 SSPSL
-376 AGIPAWLTCNASDS
+376 GGVPAWLASDAPGC
-390 EFIGCYYPAGTL
+390 EFTACYYPAGTL
-402 DPIIWNAPDEDKAG
+402 DPFVLNKPNEEKG
-416 YTAVPLA
+416 YIAVPLA

-432 EYDFSSVWTMGQSY
+432 KYDFSSVWTMGQSY
-446 PIQKVFTHLSNGSS
+446 PIQKAFTHLSNGSS

-467 EDTAVIDASE
+467 ENTAVIDASE
-477 YIQQHVSFAQSNDYS
+477 YIQQHVSFAQSNSYS
-492 QRMQQRMAKLL
+492 QQMDQRMAKLL
-503 ADAQNS
+503 ADAQNT

-546 ELILSATSGEVDSLN
+546 ELILSATSSEVDSLN
-561 TRIEAEHLKLTN
+561 TRIEAENLKLAN
-573 SIWGMILKVQPNYS
+573 SIWDMILKVQPNYS
-587 AEEST
+587 AEKST

-613 IFEKLAALLEKYCD
+613 IYEKLAAAIEQYRD
-627 DQGTHAAL
+627 DKGTRSAL
-635 DVISAGTNLFGKAG
+635 DFISGTTNFFGKAG
-649 EALDALDDYQNA
+649 EALDVLEDYQNTL
-661 MDWIIGCANYV
+661 DWIIGCANYV
-672 SVVNAYEA
+672 SVVHAYEA

-689 HQVADKMSN
+689 HQVAGKMGN
-698 STYAYAFRS
+698 SAYATSFRS

-720 VAEALEFTT
+720 IAEALEFTT
-729 SFAKLTY
+729 GFAKLTY

-741 LTQNVMTSYLSGC
+741 LTENVMTYYLSGC
-754 LGLSVTKVSVLIA
+754 LGLDVTNVTVVIA

-777 TLTGNDKMVESREVI
+777 ALTGNDKMVESREII

-802 YNILEDDRKK
+802 YGILQADREELKNK
-812 LTGNKDLSSAQK
+812 KDLSSAQK

-860 LGNQNFNTTE
+860 LGNNNFNTTE

-890 VRDQMMSEMIIAC
+890 VRDQMMSELIIAC

-927 YAASVSAAVAGDTK
+927 CAAGVSAAVAGDTK

-956 TDKGTMDVSYTAYSS
+956 TDRGTMDVSYTAYSS
-971 TGRVLKQLHYDNL
+971 TGRVLKQQHYDNL

-1007 LDGDVPEDNFR
+1007 LDGDAPENNFR
-1018 FTDVPENAYFYYPVL
+1018 FTDVPESAYFYEPVL
-1033 WAVENEITS
+1033 WAVENGVTS

-1064 WRAAGCPD
+1064 WRAAGCPE
-1072 PESRYNPF
+1072 PESSYNPF

-1126 RWDSSPEPDSTG
+1126 RWAGSPEPGSAG

-1167 GVFSPSQTCTR
+1167 GLFSPAQTCTR
-1178 AQIVTFLYRDLADEW
+1178 AQIVTFLYRDLAAEW
-1193 EDYED
+1193 EDYET

>member
-1 MKKRLTSI
+1 MRKRLTSI
-9 LLTLAMLVGMLPALS
+9 LLTLAMLVGLLPALS
-24 PHAQAAADDATAL
+24 PQAEAAADDATAL
-37 LQEVD
+37 LQEVS

-53 IYDAEDL
+53 IYDAGDL

-70 YILMSDIDLS
+70 YILMNDIDLS
-80 GINWKPMKPSRTG
+80 GINWTPITKRGYP
-93 VQPSISGFWTSGF
+93 F
-106 TGTLEGNGFTI
+106 TGTFEGNGFTI
-117 RNLTVNGEKYDDGA
+117 RNLTVNAEQYDNGA
-131 LFFQNEGTIQNLRVT
+131 LFYQNEGTIQNLRVT
-146 GQVSVMQDA
+146 GQINLTSKSGIVRFAASL
-155 VFCHATTIAI
+155 AI

-174 TSAVNLIGGG
+174 TSAAGITAGGDM
-184 QSSTPVQ
+184 PVRV
-191 IGGLV
+191 GGLV
-196 SENTGTIDCCR
+196 SENKGTVDYCR
-207 YTGTIHAYP
+207 YTGTIHASA
-216 GHGRISVGGIA
+216 GGGEISVGGIT
-227 YINDSNAEISRC
+227 YINDNSATISHC
-239 ENVGIILAECGNY
+239 ENVGIILAESGNST
-252 MEATDI
+252 EVKDT
-258 ISSLLNESYICLGG
+258 ISSLVNESSIHLGG
-272 IAGKTGWK
+272 IAGKTDWH
-280 STISQCRVTCTV
+280 STIDQCRATCTI
-292 RITGECDSQSKQWY
+292 RITGESYYEYWY
-306 IGGLIGNTYTGGSA
+306 IGGIVGSGFVA
-320 TITDCCFN
+320 TFSNCCFN
-328 GSISTNVELDRS
+328 GTLSINVDIKDVA
-340 LSNPSGVGGLAGG
+340 SGIYKVGGLAGDG
-353 EAYSSKFENCY
+353 GYESKYENCY
-364 VSGTITD
+364 VSGVITD
-371 SSPNL
+371 SSPSL
-376 AGIPAWLTCNASDS
+376 GGVPAWLASDAPGC
-390 EFIGCYYPAGTL
+390 EFTACYYPAGTL
-402 DPIIWNAPDEDKAG
+402 DPFVLNKPSEEKG

-432 EYDFSSVWTMGQSY
+432 KYDFSSVWTMGQSY

-477 YIQQHVSFAQSNDYS
+477 YIQQHVTFAQSNGYS
-492 QRMQQRMAKLL
+492 QQMDQRMAKLL
-503 ADAQNS
+503 ADAQNT

-546 ELILSATSGEVDSLN
+546 ELILSATSSEVDSLN
-561 TRIEAEHLKLTN
+561 TRIEAENLKLAN
-573 SIWGMILKVQPNYS
+573 SIWDMILKVQPNYS
-587 AEEST
+587 AEKST

-613 IFEKLAALLEKYCD
+613 IYEKLAAAIEQYRD
-627 DQGTHAAL
+627 DKGTRSAL
-635 DVISAGTNLFGKAG
+635 DFISGTTNFFGKAG
-649 EALDALDDYQNA
+649 EALDVLEDYQNTL
-661 MDWIIGCANYV
+661 DWIIDCANYV
-672 SVVNAYEA
+672 SVVHAYEA

-689 HQVADKMSN
+689 HQVAGKMGN
-698 STYAYAFRS
+698 SAYATSFRS

-720 VAEALEFTT
+720 IAEALEFTT
-729 SFAKLTY
+729 GFAKLTY

-741 LTQNVMTSYLSGC
+741 LTENVMTYYLSGC
-754 LGLSVTKVSVLIA
+754 LGLDVTNVTVVIA

-777 TLTGNDKMVESREVI
+777 TLTGNDKMVESREII

-802 YNILEDDRKK
+802 YSILQADREELKNK
-812 LTGNKDLSSAQK
+812 KDLSSAQK

-860 LGNQNFNTTE
+860 LGNNNFNTTE

-890 VRDQMMSEMIIAC
+890 VRDQMMSELIIAC

-909 ENEDGE
+909 ENENGE

-927 YAASVSAAVAGDTK
+927 CAAGVSAAVAGDTK

-956 TDKGTMDVSYTAYSS
+956 TDRGTMDVSYTAYSS
-971 TGRVLKQLHYDNL
+971 TGRVLKQQHYDNL

-1007 LDGDVPEDNFR
+1007 LDGDAPENNFR
-1018 FTDVPENAYFYYPVL
+1018 FTDVPESAYFYEPVL
-1033 WAVENEITS
+1033 WAVESGITS

-1064 WRAAGCPD
+1064 WRAAGCPE
-1072 PESRYNPF
+1072 PESSYNPF

-1126 RWDSSPEPDSTG
+1126 RWAGSPEPGSAG

-1167 GVFSPSQTCTR
+1167 GLFSPAQTCTR
-1178 AQIVTFLYRDLADEW
+1178 AQIVTFLYRDLAAEW
-1193 EDYED
+1193 EDYET

>member
-1 MKKRLTSI
+1 MMKRLTSI
-9 LLTLAMLVGMLPALS
+9 LLTLAMLVGLLPALS
-24 PHAQAAADDATAL
+24 PQAEAAADDATAL
-37 LQEVD
+37 LQEVS

-70 YILMSDIDLS
+70 YILMNDIDLS
-80 GINWKPMKPSRTG
+80 GINWTPITKRGYP
-93 VQPSISGFWTSGF
+93 F
-106 TGTLEGNGFTI
+106 TGTFEGNGFTI
-117 RNLTVNGEKYDDGA
+117 RNLTVNAEQYDNGA
-131 LFFQNEGTIQNLRVT
+131 LFYQNEGTIQNLRVT
-146 GQVSVMQDA
+146 GQINLTSKSGIVRFAASL
-155 VFCHATTIAI
+155 AI

-174 TSAVNLIGGG
+174 TSAAGITAGGDM
-184 QSSTPVQ
+184 PVRV
-191 IGGLV
+191 GGLV
-196 SENTGTIDCCR
+196 SENQGTIDYCR
-207 YTGTIHAYP
+207 YTGTIHASA
-216 GHGRISVGGIA
+216 GNGQVCVGGIT
-227 YINDSNAEISRC
+227 YINDDDAVISHC
-239 ENVGIILAECGNY
+239 ENVGIILAESGNST
-252 MEATDI
+252 EVKDT
-258 ISSLLNESYICLGG
+258 ISSLVNESSIELGG
-272 IAGKTGWK
+272 IAGIADWH
-280 STISQCRVTCTV
+280 STIDQCRATCTI
-292 RITGECDSQSKQWY
+292 RITGESYYEYWR
-306 IGGLIGNTYTGGSA
+306 IGGLVGIARAA
-320 TITDCCFN
+320 TVSNCCFN
-328 GSISTNVELDRS
+328 GTLSINVDIKKVS
-340 LSNPSGVGGLAGG
+340 SGIYEVGGLVGNGG
-353 EAYSSKFENCY
+353 SGGSAKYENCY
-364 VSGTITD
+364 VSGVITD
-371 SSPNL
+371 SSPSL
-376 AGIPAWLTCNASDS
+376 GGVPAWLISDVVYDS
-390 EFIGCYYPAGTL
+390 EFTACYYPAGTL
-402 DPIIWNAPDEDKAG
+402 DPFVWNKPSEEKG

-432 EYDFSSVWTMGQSY
+432 KYDFSSVWTMGQSY

-477 YIQQHVSFAQSNDYS
+477 YIQQHVTFAQSNGYS
-492 QRMQQRMAKLL
+492 QQMDQRMAKLL
-503 ADAQNS
+503 ADAQNT

-546 ELILSATSGEVDSLN
+546 ELILSATSSEVDSLN
-561 TRIEAEHLKLTN
+561 TRIEAENLKLAN
-573 SIWGMILKVQPNYS
+573 SIWDMILKVQPNYS
-587 AEEST
+587 AEKST

-603 PEHLK
+603 PESLK

-613 IFEKLAALLEKYCD
+613 IYEKLAAAIEQYRD
-627 DQGTHAAL
+627 DKGTRSAL
-635 DVISAGTNLFGKAG
+635 DFISGTTNFFGKAG
-649 EALDALDDYQNA
+649 EALDVLEDYQNTL
-661 MDWIIGCANYV
+661 DWIIGCANYV
-672 SVVNAYEA
+672 SVVHAYEA

-689 HQVADKMSN
+689 HQVAGKMGN
-698 STYAYAFRS
+698 SAYATSFRS

-720 VAEALEFTT
+720 IAEALEFTT
-729 SFAKLTY
+729 GFAKLTY

-741 LTQNVMTSYLSGC
+741 LTENVMTYYLSGC
-754 LGLSVTKVSVLIA
+754 LGLDVTNVTVVIA

-777 TLTGNDKMVESREVI
+777 TLTGNDKMVESREII

-802 YNILEDDRKK
+802 YNILQADREELKNK
-812 LTGNKDLSSAQK
+812 KDLSSAQK

-860 LGNQNFNTTE
+860 LGNNNFNTTE

-890 VRDQMMSEMIIAC
+890 VRDQMMSELIIAC

-927 YAASVSAAVAGDTK
+927 CAAGVSAAVAGDTK

-956 TDKGTMDVSYTAYSS
+956 TDRGTMDVSYTAYSS
-971 TGRVLKQLHYDNL
+971 TGRVLKQQHYDNL

-1007 LDGDVPEDNFR
+1007 LDGDAPENNFR
-1018 FTDVPENAYFYYPVL
+1018 FTDVPESAYFYEPVL
-1033 WAVENEITS
+1033 WAVENGVTS

-1064 WRAAGCPD
+1064 WRAAGCPE
-1072 PESRYNPF
+1072 PESSYNPF

-1126 RWDSSPEPDSTG
+1126 RWAGSPEPGSAG

-1167 GVFSPSQTCTR
+1167 GLFSPAQTCTR
-1178 AQIVTFLYRDLADEW
+1178 AQIVTFLYRDLAAEW
-1193 EDYED
+1193 EDYET

>member
-1 MKKRLTSI
+1 MRKRLTSI
-9 LLTLAMLVGMLPALS
+9 LLTLAMLVGLLPALS
-24 PHAQAAADDATAL
+24 PQAEAAADDATAL
-37 LQEVD
+37 LQEVS

-70 YILMSDIDLS
+70 YILMNDIDLS
-80 GINWKPMKPSRTG
+80 GINWKPMRPSRTG
-93 VQPSISGFWTSGF
+93 VYTSGF
-106 TGTLEGNGFTI
+106 IGTLEGNGFTI
-117 RNLTVNGEKYDDGA
+117 RNLTVNAEQYDNGA
-131 LFFQNEGTIQNLRVT
+131 LFYQNEGTIQNLRVT
-146 GQVSVMQDA
+146 GQINLTSKSGIVRFAASL
-155 VFCHATTIAI
+155 AI

-174 TSAVNLIGGG
+174 TSAAGITTGGDM
-184 QSSTPVQ
+184 PVRV
-191 IGGLV
+191 GGLV
-196 SENTGTIDCCR
+196 SENKGTVDYCR
-207 YTGTIHAYP
+207 YTGTIHASA
-216 GHGRISVGGIA
+216 GGGEISVGGIT
-227 YINDSNAEISRC
+227 YINDNSATISHC
-239 ENVGIILAECGNY
+239 ENVGIILAESGNST
-252 MEATDI
+252 EVKDT
-258 ISSLLNESYICLGG
+258 ISSLVNESSIHLGG
-272 IAGKTGWK
+272 IAGKTDWH
-280 STISQCRVTCTV
+280 STIDQCRATCTI
-292 RITGECDSQSKQWY
+292 RITGESHYEYWY
-306 IGGLIGNTYTGGSA
+306 IGGIVGSGFVA
-320 TITDCCFN
+320 TFSNCCFN
-328 GSISTNVELDRS
+328 GTLSINVDIKDVA
-340 LSNPSGVGGLAGG
+340 SGIYKVGGLAGDG
-353 EAYSSKFENCY
+353 GYESKYENCY
-364 VSGTITD
+364 VSGVITD
-371 SSPNL
+371 SSPSL
-376 AGIPAWLTCNASDS
+376 GGVPAWLASDAPGC
-390 EFIGCYYPAGTL
+390 EFTACYYPAGTL
-402 DPIIWNAPDEDKAG
+402 DPFVWNKPSEEKG

-423 SMASKATFP
+423 SMTSKATFP
-432 EYDFSSVWTMGQSY
+432 KYDFSSVWTMGQSY

-460 TPIAKPT
+460 TPVAKPT

-477 YIQQHVSFAQSNDYS
+477 YIQQHVTFAQSNGYS
-492 QRMQQRMAKLL
+492 QQMDQRMAKLL
-503 ADAQNS
+503 ADAQNT

-546 ELILSATSGEVDSLN
+546 ELILSATSSEVDSLN
-561 TRIEAEHLKLTN
+561 TRIEAENLKLAN
-573 SIWGMILKVQPNYS
+573 SIWDMILKVQPNYS
-587 AEEST
+587 AEKST

-603 PEHLK
+603 PESLK

-613 IFEKLAALLEKYCD
+613 IYEKLAAAIEQYRD
-627 DQGTHAAL
+627 DKGTRSAL
-635 DVISAGTNLFGKAG
+635 DVISGTTNFFGKAG
-649 EALDALDDYQNA
+649 EALDVLEDYQNTL
-661 MDWIIGCANYV
+661 DWIIGCANYV
-672 SVVNAYEA
+672 SVVHAYEA

-689 HQVADKMSN
+689 HQVAGKMGN
-698 STYAYAFRS
+698 SAYATSFRS

-720 VAEALEFTT
+720 IAEALEFTT
-729 SFAKLTY
+729 GFAKLTY

-741 LTQNVMTSYLSGC
+741 LTENVMTYYLSGC
-754 LGLSVTKVSVLIA
+754 LGLDVTNVTVVIA

-777 TLTGNDKMVESREVI
+777 TLTGNDKMVESREII

-802 YNILEDDRKK
+802 YSILQADREELKNK
-812 LTGNKDLSSAQK
+812 KDLSSAQK

-860 LGNQNFNTTE
+860 LGNNNFNTTE

-890 VRDQMMSEMIIAC
+890 VRDQMMSELIIAC

-927 YAASVSAAVAGDTK
+927 CAAGVSAAVAGDTK

-956 TDKGTMDVSYTAYSS
+956 TDRGTMDVSYTAYSS
-971 TGRVLKQLHYDNL
+971 TGRVLKQQHYDNL

-1007 LDGDVPEDNFR
+1007 LDGDAPENNFR
-1018 FTDVPENAYFYYPVL
+1018 FTDVPESAYFYEPVL
-1033 WAVENEITS
+1033 WAVENGVTS

-1064 WRAAGCPD
+1064 WRAAGCPE
-1072 PESRYNPF
+1072 PESSYNPF

-1126 RWDSSPEPDSTG
+1126 RWAGSPEPGSAG

-1167 GVFSPSQTCTR
+1167 GLFSPAQTCTR
-1178 AQIVTFLYRDLADEW
+1178 AQIVTFLYRDLAAEW
-1193 EDYED
+1193 EDYET

>member
-1 MKKRLTSI
+1 MRKRLTSI
-9 LLTLAMLVGMLPALS
+9 LLTLAMLVGLLPALS
-24 PHAQAAADDATAL
+24 PQAEAAADDATAL
-37 LQEVD
+37 LQEVS

-70 YILMSDIDLS
+70 YILMNDIDLS
-80 GINWKPMKPSRTG
+80 GINWKPMRPSRTG
-93 VQPSISGFWTSGF
+93 VYTSGF
-106 TGTLEGNGFTI
+106 IGTLEGNGFTI
-117 RNLTVNGEKYDDGA
+117 RNLTVNAEQYDNGA
-131 LFFQNEGTIQNLRVT
+131 LFYQNEGTIQNLRVT
-146 GQVSVMQDA
+146 GQINLTSKSGIVRFAASL
-155 VFCHATTIAI
+155 AI

-174 TSAVNLIGGG
+174 TSAAGITTGGDM
-184 QSSTPVQ
+184 PVRV
-191 IGGLV
+191 GGLV
-196 SENTGTIDCCR
+196 SENKGTVDYCR
-207 YTGTIHAYP
+207 YTGTIHASA
-216 GHGRISVGGIA
+216 GGGEISVGGIT
-227 YINDSNAEISRC
+227 YINDNSATISHC
-239 ENVGIILAECGNY
+239 ENVGIILAESGNST
-252 MEATDI
+252 EVKDT
-258 ISSLLNESYICLGG
+258 ISSLVNESSIHLGG
-272 IAGKTGWK
+272 IAGKTDWH
-280 STISQCRVTCTV
+280 STIDQCRATCTI
-292 RITGECDSQSKQWY
+292 RITGESHYEYWY
-306 IGGLIGNTYTGGSA
+306 IGGIVGSGFVA
-320 TITDCCFN
+320 TFSNCCFN
-328 GSISTNVELDRS
+328 GTLSINVDIKDVA
-340 LSNPSGVGGLAGG
+340 SGIYKVGGLAGDG
-353 EAYSSKFENCY
+353 GYESKYENCY
-364 VSGTITD
+364 VSGVITD
-371 SSPNL
+371 SSPSL
-376 AGIPAWLTCNASDS
+376 GGVPAWLASDAPGC
-390 EFIGCYYPAGTL
+390 EFTACYYPAGTL
-402 DPIIWNAPDEDKAG
+402 DPFVWNKPSEEKG

-467 EDTAVIDASE
+467 ENTAVIDASE
-477 YIQQHVSFAQSNDYS
+477 YIQQHVSFAQSNSYS
-492 QRMQQRMAKLL
+492 QQMDQRMAKLL
-503 ADAQNS
+503 ADAQNT

-546 ELILSATSGEVDSLN
+546 ELILSATSSEVDSLN
-561 TRIEAEHLKLTN
+561 TRIEAENLKLAN
-573 SIWGMILKVQPNYS
+573 SIWDMILKVQPNYS

-613 IFEKLAALLEKYCD
+613 IFEKLAAAIEQYRD
-627 DQGTHAAL
+627 DKGTRSAL
-635 DVISAGTNLFGKAG
+635 NFISGTTNFFGKAG
-649 EALDALDDYQNA
+649 EALDVLENYQNTL
-661 MDWIIGCANYV
+661 DWIIDCANYV
-672 SVVNAYEA
+672 SVVHAYEA

-689 HQVADKMSN
+689 HQVAGKMGN
-698 STYAYAFRS
+698 SAYATSFRS

-720 VAEALEFTT
+720 IAEALEFTT
-729 SFAKLTY
+729 GFAKLTY

-741 LTQNVMTSYLSGC
+741 LTENVMTYYLSGC
-754 LGLSVTKVSVLIA
+754 LGLDVTNVTVVIA

-777 TLTGNDKMVESREVI
+777 TLTGNDKMVESREII

-802 YNILEDDRKK
+802 YSILQTDREELKNK
-812 LTGNKDLSSAQK
+812 KDLSSAQK

-860 LGNQNFNTTE
+860 LGNNNFNTTE

-890 VRDQMMSEMIIAC
+890 VRDQMMSELIIAC

-927 YAASVSAAVAGDTK
+927 CAAGVSAAVAGDTK

-956 TDKGTMDVSYTAYSS
+956 TDRGTMDVSYTAYSS
-971 TGRVLKQLHYDNL
+971 TGRVLKQQHYDNL

-989 CLYESSIEPSSST
+989 CLYESSIEPSSSS

-1007 LDGDVPEDNFR
+1007 LDGDAPENNFR
-1018 FTDVPENAYFYYPVL
+1018 FTDVPESAYFYEPVL
-1033 WAVENEITS
+1033 WAVENGITS

-1064 WRAAGCPD
+1064 WRWAG
-1072 PESRYNPF
+1072 
-1080 SDVPSNAYYH
+1080 
-1090 DAVLWAAE
+1090 
-1098 EGITTG
+1098 
-1104 TSRTRFE
+1104 
-1111 PNATVTRAQTVTFLW
+1111 
-1126 RWDSSPEPDSTG
+1126 SPEPGSAS

-1167 GVFSPSQTCTR
+1167 GLFSPAQTCTR
-1178 AQIVTFLYRDLADEW
+1178 AQIVTFLYRDLAAEW
-1193 EDYED
+1193 EDYET

>member
-1 MKKRLTSI
+1 MRKRLTSI
-9 LLTLAMLVGMLPALS
+9 LLALAMLVGLLPALS
-24 PHAQAAADDATAL
+24 PQAEAAADDATAL
-37 LQEVD
+37 LQEVS

-60 QNMQEDLTAN
+60 AN
-70 YILMSDIDLS
+70 IANDMTGKYILMNDIDLS
-80 GINWKPMKPSRTG
+80 GINWKPLEAKSTKG
-93 VQPSISGFWTSGF
+93 LTTSF
-106 TGTLEGNGFTI
+106 TGILEGNGYTI
-117 RNLTVNGEKYDDGA
+117 RNLSCTNEVKAG
-131 LFFQNEGTIQNLRVT
+131 LFVENYNGTIQNLALTGTVT
-146 GQVSVMQDA
+146 VANTNHFNGYAAGLCASNFVGGIIKNCTVA
-155 VFCHATTIAI
+155 ATITNAGSTYTTDVAGIAAS
-165 YNKGTIYNC
+165 NFGTISYC
-174 TSAVNLIGGG
+174 RFTGTIRAVSGGDAILDVNG
-184 QSSTPVQ
+184 AAALGDWGEITAGGIAAFHSNDNTLTACEMTGNILLQGNVDKVYA
-191 IGGLV
+191 GGLV
-196 SENTGTIDCCR
+196 AG
-207 YTGTIHAYP
+207 
-216 GHGRISVGGIA
+216 
-227 YINDSNAEISRC
+227 DS
-239 ENVGIILAECGNY
+239 G
-252 MEATDI
+252 
-258 ISSLLNESYICLGG
+258 SLD
-272 IAGKTGWK
+272 
-280 STISQCRVTCTV
+280 QCRVTGT
-292 RITGECDSQSKQWY
+292 ISLTGQAKTPTLK
-306 IGGLIGNTYTGGSA
+306 I
-320 TITDCCFN
+320 
-328 GSISTNVELDRS
+328 
-340 LSNPSGVGGLAGG
+340 GGLAGASTYHCQYTDCSFNG
-353 EAYSSKFENCY
+353 TISIALSLSDTGSYPTYRVGGLFAESISDATIKNCY
-364 VSGTITD
+364 ASGTILD
-371 SSPNL
+371 SSTDENGAL
-376 AGIPAWLTCNASDS
+376 TVLGTPAWCVSYLFSGDNKDFSG
-390 EFIGCYYPAGTL
+390 IYYPSGTFEAF
-402 DPIIWNAPDEDKAG
+402 DQPVTPSTG

-432 EYDFSSVWTMGQSY
+432 KYDFSSVWTMGQSY

-477 YIQQHVSFAQSNDYS
+477 YIQQHVTFAQSNGYS
-492 QRMQQRMAKLL
+492 QQMDQRMAKLL
-503 ADAQNS
+503 ADAQNT

-546 ELILSATSGEVDSLN
+546 ELILSATSSEVDSLN
-561 TRIEAEHLKLTN
+561 TRIEAENLKLAN
-573 SIWGMILKVQPNYS
+573 SIWDMILKVQPNYS
-587 AEEST
+587 AEKST

-613 IFEKLAALLEKYCD
+613 IYEKLAAAIEQYRD
-627 DQGTHAAL
+627 DKGTRSAL
-635 DVISAGTNLFGKAG
+635 NFISGTTNFFGKAG
-649 EALDALDDYQNA
+649 EALDVLENYQNTL
-661 MDWIIGCANYV
+661 DWIIDCANYV
-672 SVVNAYEA
+672 SVVHAYEA

-689 HQVADKMSN
+689 HQVAGKMGN
-698 STYAYAFRS
+698 SAYATSFRS

-720 VAEALEFTT
+720 IAEALEFTT
-729 SFAKLTY
+729 GFAKLTY

-741 LTQNVMTSYLSGC
+741 LTENVMTYYLSGC
-754 LGLSVTKVSVLIA
+754 LGLDVTNVTVVIA

-777 TLTGNDKMVESREVI
+777 TLTGNDKMVESREII

-802 YNILEDDRKK
+802 YSILQADREELKNK
-812 LTGNKDLSSAQK
+812 KDLSSAQK

-860 LGNQNFNTTE
+860 LGNNNFNTTE

-890 VRDQMMSEMIIAC
+890 VRDQMMSELIIAC

-927 YAASVSAAVAGDTK
+927 CAAGVSAAVAGDTK

-956 TDKGTMDVSYTAYSS
+956 TDRGTMDVSYTAYSS
-971 TGRVLKQLHYDNL
+971 TGRVLKQQHYDNL

-989 CLYESSIEPSSST
+989 CLYESSIEPSSSS

-1007 LDGDVPEDNFR
+1007 LDGDAPENNFR
-1018 FTDVPENAYFYYPVL
+1018 FTDVPESAYFYEPVL
-1033 WAVENEITS
+1033 WAVENGITS

-1064 WRAAGCPD
+1064 WRAAGCPE
-1072 PESRYNPF
+1072 PESSYNPF

-1126 RWDSSPEPDSTG
+1126 RWAGSPEPGSAG

-1167 GVFSPSQTCTR
+1167 GLFSPAQTCTR
-1178 AQIVTFLYRDLADEW
+1178 AQIVTFLYRDLAAEW
-1193 EDYED
+1193 EGYET

>member
-1 MKKRLTSI
+1 MRKRLTSI
-9 LLTLAMLVGMLPALS
+9 LLALAMLVGLLPALS
-24 PHAQAAADDATAL
+24 PQAEAAADDATAL
-37 LQEVD
+37 LQEVS

-53 IYDAEDL
+53 IYDADDL

-70 YILMSDIDLS
+70 YILMNDIDLS
-80 GINWKPMKPSRTG
+80 GINWTPMRPSRTG
-93 VQPSISGFWTSGF
+93 VYTSGF
-106 TGTLEGNGFTI
+106 TGTLDGNGFTI
-117 RNLTVNGEKYDDGA
+117 RNLTVNAEQYDNGA
-131 LFFQNEGTIQNLRVT
+131 LFYQNEGTIQNLRVT
-146 GQVSVMQDA
+146 GQINLTSKSGIVRFAASL
-155 VFCHATTIAI
+155 AI

-174 TSAVNLIGGG
+174 TSAAGITAAGDM
-184 QSSTPVQ
+184 PVRV
-191 IGGLV
+191 GGLV
-196 SENTGTIDCCR
+196 SENKGTIDYCR
-207 YTGTIHAYP
+207 YTGTIHASA
-216 GHGRISVGGIA
+216 GGGEVSVGGIT
-227 YINDSNAEISRC
+227 YINDNSAVISHC
-239 ENVGIILAECGNY
+239 ENVGIILAESGNST
-252 MEATDI
+252 EVKDT
-258 ISSLLNESYICLGG
+258 ISSLVNESSIHLGG
-272 IAGKTGWK
+272 IAGKTDWH
-280 STISQCRVTCTV
+280 STIDQCRATCTI
-292 RITGECDSQSKQWY
+292 RITGESHYEYWY
-306 IGGLIGNTYTGGSA
+306 IGGIVGSGFVA
-320 TITDCCFN
+320 TFSNCCFN
-328 GSISTNVELDRS
+328 GTLSINVDIKDVA
-340 LSNPSGVGGLAGG
+340 SGIYKVGGLAGDG
-353 EAYSSKFENCY
+353 GYESKYENCY
-364 VSGTITD
+364 VSGVITD
-371 SSPNL
+371 SSPSL
-376 AGIPAWLTCNASDS
+376 GGVPAWLASDAPGC
-390 EFIGCYYPAGTL
+390 EFTACYYPAGTL
-402 DPIIWNAPDEDKAG
+402 DPFVWNKPSEEKG

-423 SMASKATFP
+423 SMDSKATFSK
-432 EYDFSSVWTMGQSY
+432 YDFSSVWTMGQSY

-460 TPIAKPT
+460 TPVAKPT

-477 YIQQHVSFAQSNDYS
+477 YIQQHVTFAQSNGYS
-492 QRMQQRMAKLL
+492 QQMDQRMAKLL
-503 ADAQNS
+503 ADAQNT

-546 ELILSATSGEVDSLN
+546 ELILSATSSEVDSLN
-561 TRIEAEHLKLTN
+561 TRIEAENLKLAN
-573 SIWGMILKVQPNYS
+573 SIWDMILKVQPNYS
-587 AEEST
+587 AEKST

-603 PEHLK
+603 PESLK

-613 IFEKLAALLEKYCD
+613 IYEKLAAAIEQYRD
-627 DQGTHAAL
+627 DKGTRSAL
-635 DVISAGTNLFGKAG
+635 NFISGTTNFFGKAG
-649 EALDALDDYQNA
+649 EALDVLENYQNTL
-661 MDWIIGCANYV
+661 DWIIGCANYV
-672 SVVNAYEA
+672 SVVHAYEA

-689 HQVADKMSN
+689 HQVAGKMGN
-698 STYAYAFRS
+698 SAYATSFRS

-720 VAEALEFTT
+720 IAEALEFTT
-729 SFAKLTY
+729 GFAKLTY

-741 LTQNVMTSYLSGC
+741 LTENVMTYYLSGC
-754 LGLSVTKVSVLIA
+754 LGLDVTNVTVVIA

-777 TLTGNDKMVESREVI
+777 TLTGNDKMVESREII

-802 YNILEDDRKK
+802 YNILQTDREELKNK
-812 LTGNKDLSSAQK
+812 KDLSSAQK

-860 LGNQNFNTTE
+860 LGNNNFNTTE

-890 VRDQMMSEMIIAC
+890 VRDQMMSELIIAC

-927 YAASVSAAVAGDTK
+927 CAAGVSAAVAGDTK

-956 TDKGTMDVSYTAYSS
+956 TDRGTMDVSYTAYSS
-971 TGRVLKQLHYDNL
+971 TGRVLKQQHYDNL

-1007 LDGDVPEDNFR
+1007 LDGDAPENNFR
-1018 FTDVPENAYFYYPVL
+1018 FTDVPESAYFYEPVL
-1033 WAVENEITS
+1033 WAVENGVTS

-1064 WRAAGCPD
+1064 WRAAGCPE
-1072 PESRYNPF
+1072 PESSYNPF

-1126 RWDSSPEPDSTG
+1126 RWAGSPEPGSAG

-1167 GVFSPSQTCTR
+1167 GLFSPAQTCTR
-1178 AQIVTFLYRDLADEW
+1178 AQIVTFLYRDLAAEW
-1193 EDYED
+1193 EDYET

>member
-1 MKKRLTSI
+1 MRKRLTSI
-9 LLTLAMLVGMLPALS
+9 LLTLAMLVGLLPALS
-24 PHAQAAADDATAL
+24 PQAEAAADDATAL
-37 LQEVD
+37 LQEVS

-53 IYDAEDL
+53 IYDADDL

-70 YILMSDIDLS
+70 YILMNDIDLS
-80 GINWKPMKPSRTG
+80 GINWKPMQPSRTG
-93 VQPSISGFWTSGF
+93 VYTSGF
-106 TGTLEGNGFTI
+106 TGTLDGNGFTI
-117 RNLTVNGEKYDDGA
+117 RNLTVNAEQYDNGA
-131 LFFQNEGTIQNLRVT
+131 LFYQNEGTIQNLRVT
-146 GQVSVMQDA
+146 GQINLTSKSGIVRFAASL
-155 VFCHATTIAI
+155 AI

-174 TSAVNLIGGG
+174 TSAAGITAGGDM
-184 QSSTPVQ
+184 PVRV
-191 IGGLV
+191 GGLV
-196 SENTGTIDCCR
+196 SENKGTIDYCR
-207 YTGTIHAYP
+207 YTGTIHASA
-216 GHGRISVGGIA
+216 GGGEVSVGGIT
-227 YINDSNAEISRC
+227 YINDNSAVISHC
-239 ENVGIILAECGNY
+239 ENVGIILAESGNST
-252 MEATDI
+252 EVKDT
-258 ISSLLNESYICLGG
+258 ISSLVNESSIHLGG
-272 IAGKTGWK
+272 IAGKTDWH
-280 STISQCRVTCTV
+280 STIDQCRATCTI
-292 RITGECDSQSKQWY
+292 RITGESHYEYWY
-306 IGGLIGNTYTGGSA
+306 IGGIVGSGFVA
-320 TITDCCFN
+320 TFSNCCFN
-328 GSISTNVELDRS
+328 GTLSINVDIKDVA
-340 LSNPSGVGGLAGG
+340 SGIYKVGGLAGDG
-353 EAYSSKFENCY
+353 GYESKYENCY
-364 VSGTITD
+364 VSGVITD
-371 SSPNL
+371 SSPSL
-376 AGIPAWLTCNASDS
+376 GGVPAWLASDAPGC
-390 EFIGCYYPAGTL
+390 EFTACYYPAGTL

-432 EYDFSSVWTMGQSY
+432 KYDFSSVWTMGQSY

-460 TPIAKPT
+460 TPVAKPT

-477 YIQQHVSFAQSNDYS
+477 YIQQHVSFAQSNGYS
-492 QRMQQRMAKLL
+492 QQMDQRMAKLL
-503 ADAQNS
+503 ADAQNT

-546 ELILSATSGEVDSLN
+546 ELILSATSSEVDSLN
-561 TRIEAEHLKLTN
+561 TRIEAENLKLAN
-573 SIWGMILKVQPNYS
+573 SIWDMILKVQPNYS
-587 AEEST
+587 AEKST

-603 PEHLK
+603 PESLK

-613 IFEKLAALLEKYCD
+613 IFEKLAAAIEQYRD
-627 DQGTHAAL
+627 DKGTRSAL
-635 DVISAGTNLFGKAG
+635 NFISGTTNFFGKAG
-649 EALDALDDYQNA
+649 EALDVLENYQNTL
-661 MDWIIGCANYV
+661 DWIIDCANYV
-672 SVVNAYEA
+672 SVVHAYEA

-689 HQVADKMSN
+689 HQVAGKMGN
-698 STYAYAFRS
+698 SAYATSFRS

-720 VAEALEFTT
+720 IAEALEFTT
-729 SFAKLTY
+729 GFAKLTY

-741 LTQNVMTSYLSGC
+741 LTENVMTYYLSGC
-754 LGLSVTKVSVLIA
+754 LGLDVTNVTVVVA

-777 TLTGNDKMVESREVI
+777 TLTGNDKMVESREII

-802 YNILEDDRKK
+802 YGILQADREELKNK
-812 LTGNKDLSSAQK
+812 KDLSSAQK

-860 LGNQNFNTTE
+860 LGNNNFNTTE

-890 VRDQMMSEMIIAC
+890 VRDQMMSELIIAC

-927 YAASVSAAVAGDTK
+927 CAAGVSAAVAGDTK

-956 TDKGTMDVSYTAYSS
+956 TDRGTMDVSYTAYSS
-971 TGRVLKQLHYDNL
+971 TGRVLKQQHYDNL

-1007 LDGDVPEDNFR
+1007 LDGDAPENNFR
-1018 FTDVPENAYFYYPVL
+1018 FTDVPESAYFYEPVL
-1033 WAVENEITS
+1033 WAVENGVTS

-1064 WRAAGCPD
+1064 WRAAGCPE
-1072 PESRYNPF
+1072 PESSYNPF

-1126 RWDSSPEPDSTG
+1126 RWAGSPEPGSAG

-1167 GVFSPSQTCTR
+1167 GLFSPAQTCTR
-1178 AQIVTFLYRDLADEW
+1178 AQIVTFLYRDLAAEW
-1193 EDYED
+1193 EDYET

>member
-1 MKKRLTSI
+1 MRKRLTSI
-9 LLTLAMLVGMLPALS
+9 LLTLAMLVGLLPALS
-24 PHAQAAADDATAL
+24 PQAEAAADDATAL
-37 LQEVD
+37 LQEVS

-70 YILMSDIDLS
+70 YILMNDIDLS
-80 GINWKPMKPSRTG
+80 GINWKPMRPSSTG
-93 VQPSISGFWTSGF
+93 VYTSGF
-106 TGTLEGNGFTI
+106 IGTLEGNGFTI
-117 RNLTVNGEKYDDGA
+117 RNLTVNAEQYDNGA
-131 LFFQNEGTIQNLRVT
+131 LFYQNEGTIQNLRVT
-146 GQVSVMQDA
+146 GQINLTSKSGIVRFAASL
-155 VFCHATTIAI
+155 AI

-174 TSAVNLIGGG
+174 TSAAGITAGGDM
-184 QSSTPVQ
+184 PVRV
-191 IGGLV
+191 GGLA

-207 YTGTIHAYP
+207 YTGTIHASA
-216 GHGRISVGGIA
+216 GGGEVCVGGIT
-227 YINDSNAEISRC
+227 YINDNSAVISHC
-239 ENVGIILAECGNY
+239 ENVGIILAESGNST
-252 MEATDI
+252 EVKDT
-258 ISSLLNESYICLGG
+258 ISSLVNESSIHLGG
-272 IAGKTGWK
+272 IAGKTDWH
-280 STISQCRVTCTV
+280 SIIDQCRATCTI
-292 RITGECDSQSKQWY
+292 RITGESYYEYWY
-306 IGGLIGNTYTGGSA
+306 IGGIVGSGFVA
-320 TITDCCFN
+320 TFSNCCFN
-328 GSISTNVELDRS
+328 GTLSINVDIKDVA
-340 LSNPSGVGGLAGG
+340 SGIYKVGGLAGDG
-353 EAYSSKFENCY
+353 GYESKYENCY
-364 VSGTITD
+364 VSGVITD
-371 SSPNL
+371 SSPSL
-376 AGIPAWLTCNASDS
+376 GGVPAWLASDAPGC
-390 EFIGCYYPAGTL
+390 EFTACYYPAGTL
-402 DPIIWNAPDEDKAG
+402 DPFVLNKPNEEKG

-432 EYDFSSVWTMGQSY
+432 KYDFSSVWTMGQSY

-460 TPIAKPT
+460 TPIAKPA

-477 YIQQHVSFAQSNDYS
+477 YIQQHVSFAQSNGYS
-492 QRMQQRMAKLL
+492 QQMDQRMAKLL
-503 ADAQNS
+503 ADAQNT

-528 SKFKSLSIFDNPY
+528 AKFKSLSIFDNPY

-546 ELILSATSGEVDSLN
+546 ELILSATSSEVDSLN
-561 TRIEAEHLKLTN
+561 TRIEAENLKLAN
-573 SIWGMILKVQPNYS
+573 SIWDMILKVQPNYS
-587 AEEST
+587 AEKST

-603 PEHLK
+603 PESLK

-613 IFEKLAALLEKYCD
+613 IYEKLAAAIEQYRD
-627 DQGTHAAL
+627 DKGTRSALDFISGTTNFFGKVGDAL
-635 DVISAGTNLFGKAG
+635 DVLEN
-649 EALDALDDYQNA
+649 YQNTL
-661 MDWIIGCANYV
+661 DWIIDCANYV
-672 SVVNAYEA
+672 SVVHAYEA

-689 HQVADKMSN
+689 HQVAGKMGN
-698 STYAYAFRS
+698 SAYATSFRS

-720 VAEALEFTT
+720 IAEALEFTT
-729 SFAKLTY
+729 GFAKLTY

-741 LTQNVMTSYLSGC
+741 LTENVMTYYLSGC
-754 LGLSVTKVSVLIA
+754 LGLDVTNVTVVIA

-777 TLTGNDKMVESREVI
+777 TLTGNDKMVESREII

-802 YNILEDDRKK
+802 YSILQTDREELKNK
-812 LTGNKDLSSAQK
+812 KDLSSAQK

-860 LGNQNFNTTE
+860 LGNNNFNTTE

-890 VRDQMMSEMIIAC
+890 VRDQMMSELIIAC

-927 YAASVSAAVAGDTK
+927 CAAGVSAAVAGDTK

-956 TDKGTMDVSYTAYSS
+956 TDRGTMDVSYTAYSS
-971 TGRVLKQLHYDNL
+971 TGRVLKQQHYDNL

-1007 LDGDVPEDNFR
+1007 LDGDAPENNFR
-1018 FTDVPENAYFYYPVL
+1018 FTDVPESAYFYEPVL
-1033 WAVENEITS
+1033 WAVENGITS

-1064 WRAAGCPD
+1064 WRAAGCPE
-1072 PESRYNPF
+1072 PESSYNPF

-1126 RWDSSPEPDSTG
+1126 RWAGSPEPGSAG

-1167 GVFSPSQTCTR
+1167 GLFSPAQTCTR
-1178 AQIVTFLYRDLADEW
+1178 AQIVTFLYRDLAAEW
-1193 EDYED
+1193 EDYET

>member
-1 MKKRLTSI
+1 MRKRLTSI
-9 LLTLAMLVGMLPALS
+9 LLTLAMLVGLLPALS
-24 PHAQAAADDATAL
+24 PQAEAAADDATAL
-37 LQEVD
+37 LQEVS

-70 YILMSDIDLS
+70 YILMNDIDLS
-80 GINWKPMKPSRTG
+80 GINWKPMQPSRTG
-93 VQPSISGFWTSGF
+93 VYTSGF
-106 TGTLEGNGFTI
+106 TGTLDGNGFTI
-117 RNLTVNGEKYDDGA
+117 RNLTVNAEQYDNGA
-131 LFFQNEGTIQNLRVT
+131 LFYQNEGTIQNLRVT
-146 GQVSVMQDA
+146 GQINLTSKSGIVRYAASL
-155 VFCHATTIAI
+155 AI

-174 TSAVNLIGGG
+174 TSAAGITAGGDM
-184 QSSTPVQ
+184 PVRV
-191 IGGLV
+191 GGLV
-196 SENTGTIDCCR
+196 SENKGTVDYCR
-207 YTGTIHAYP
+207 YTGTIHASA
-216 GHGRISVGGIA
+216 GGGEISVGGIT
-227 YINDSNAEISRC
+227 YINDNSATISHC
-239 ENVGIILAECGNY
+239 ENVGIILAESGNST
-252 MEATDI
+252 EVKDT
-258 ISSLLNESYICLGG
+258 ISSLVNESSIHLGG
-272 IAGKTGWK
+272 IAGKTDWH
-280 STISQCRVTCTV
+280 STIDQCRATCTI
-292 RITGECDSQSKQWY
+292 RITGESHYEYWY
-306 IGGLIGNTYTGGSA
+306 IGGIVGSGFVA
-320 TITDCCFN
+320 TFSNCCFN
-328 GSISTNVELDRS
+328 GTLSINVDIKDVA
-340 LSNPSGVGGLAGG
+340 SGIYKVGGLAGDG
-353 EAYSSKFENCY
+353 GYESKYENCY
-364 VSGTITD
+364 VSGVITD
-371 SSPNL
+371 SSPSL
-376 AGIPAWLTCNASDS
+376 GGVPAWLASDAPGC
-390 EFIGCYYPAGTL
+390 EFTACYYPAGTL
-402 DPIIWNAPDEDKAG
+402 DPFVLNKPNEEKG

-432 EYDFSSVWTMGQSY
+432 KYDFSSVWTMGQSY
-446 PIQKVFTHLSNGSS
+446 PIQNVFTHLSNGSS
-460 TPIAKPT
+460 TPVAKPA

-477 YIQQHVSFAQSNDYS
+477 YIQQHVSFAQSNSYS
-492 QRMQQRMAKLL
+492 QQMDQRMAKLL
-503 ADAQNS
+503 ADAQNT

-546 ELILSATSGEVDSLN
+546 ELILSATSSEVDSLN
-561 TRIEAEHLKLTN
+561 TRIEAENLKLAN
-573 SIWGMILKVQPNYS
+573 SIWDMILKVQPNYS
-587 AEEST
+587 AEKST

-613 IFEKLAALLEKYCD
+613 IYEKLAAAIEQYRD
-627 DQGTHAAL
+627 DKGTRSAL
-635 DVISAGTNLFGKAG
+635 NFISAGTNLFGKAG
-649 EALDALDDYQNA
+649 EALDVLENYQNTL
-661 MDWIIGCANYV
+661 DWIIDCANYV
-672 SVVNAYEA
+672 SVVHAYEA

-689 HQVADKMSN
+689 HQVAGKMGN
-698 STYAYAFRS
+698 SAYATSFRS

-720 VAEALEFTT
+720 IAEALEFTT
-729 SFAKLTY
+729 GFAKLTY

-741 LTQNVMTSYLSGC
+741 LTENVMTYYLSGC
-754 LGLSVTKVSVLIA
+754 LGLDVTNVTVVIA

-777 TLTGNDKMVESREVI
+777 SLTGNDKMVESREII

-802 YNILEDDRKK
+802 YSILQTDREELKNK
-812 LTGNKDLSSAQK
+812 KDLSSAQK

-848 ASEKSFTQGLLH
+848 ASEKSFTQSLLH
-860 LGNQNFNTTE
+860 LGNNNFNTTE

-890 VRDQMMSEMIIAC
+890 VRDQMMSELIIAC

-927 YAASVSAAVAGDTK
+927 CAAGVSAAVAGDTK

-956 TDKGTMDVSYTAYSS
+956 TGRGTMDVSYTAYSS
-971 TGRVLKQLHYDNL
+971 TGRVLKQQHYDNL

-989 CLYESSIEPSSST
+989 CLYESSIEPSGST

-1007 LDGDVPEDNFR
+1007 LDGDAPENNFR
-1018 FTDVPENAYFYYPVL
+1018 FTDVPESAYFYEPVL
-1033 WAVENEITS
+1033 WAVENGVTS

-1064 WRAAGCPD
+1064 WRAAGCPE
-1072 PESRYNPF
+1072 PESSYNPF

-1126 RWDSSPEPDSTG
+1126 RWAGSPEPGSAG

-1167 GVFSPSQTCTR
+1167 GLFSPAQTCTR
-1178 AQIVTFLYRDLADEW
+1178 AQIVTFLYRDLAAEW
-1193 EDYED
+1193 EDYET

>member
-1 MKKRLTSI
+1 MRKRLTSI
-9 LLTLAMLVGMLPALS
+9 LLTLAMLVGLLPALS
-24 PHAQAAADDATAL
+24 PQAEAAADDATAL
-37 LQEVD
+37 LQEVS

-70 YILMSDIDLS
+70 YILMNDIDLS
-80 GINWKPMKPSRTG
+80 GINWKPMQPSKTG
-93 VQPSISGFWTSGF
+93 VYTSGF
-106 TGTLEGNGFTI
+106 TGTLDGNGFTI

-131 LFFQNEGTIQNLRVT
+131 LFYQNEGTIQNLRVT
-146 GQVSVMQDA
+146 GQINLTQAYGVPCDA
-155 VFCHATTIAI
+155 ASIVLF
-165 YNKGTIYNC
+165 NKGTIYNC
-174 TSAVNLIGGG
+174 TSAAGITAGGDM
-184 QSSTPVQ
+184 PVRV
-191 IGGLV
+191 GGLA

-207 YTGTIHAYP
+207 YTGTIHASA
-216 GHGRISVGGIA
+216 GGGEISVGGIT
-227 YINDSNAEISRC
+227 YINDNSATISHC
-239 ENVGIILAECGNY
+239 ENVGIILAESGNST
-252 MEATDI
+252 EVKDT
-258 ISSLLNESYICLGG
+258 ISSLVNESSIHLGG
-272 IAGKTGWK
+272 IAGKTDWH
-280 STISQCRVTCTV
+280 STIDQCRATCTI
-292 RITGECDSQSKQWY
+292 RITGESHYEYWY
-306 IGGLIGNTYTGGSA
+306 IGGIVGSGFVA
-320 TITDCCFN
+320 TFSNCCFN
-328 GSISTNVELDRS
+328 GTLSINVDIKDVA
-340 LSNPSGVGGLAGG
+340 SGIYKVGGLAGDG
-353 EAYSSKFENCY
+353 GYESKYENCY
-364 VSGTITD
+364 VSGVITD
-371 SSPNL
+371 SSPSL
-376 AGIPAWLTCNASDS
+376 GGVPAWLASDAPGC
-390 EFIGCYYPAGTL
+390 EFTACYYPAGTL
-402 DPIIWNAPDEDKAG
+402 DPFVWNKPNEEKG

-432 EYDFSSVWTMGQSY
+432 KYDFSSVWTMGQSY

-477 YIQQHVSFAQSNDYS
+477 YIQQHVTFAQSNGYS
-492 QRMQQRMAKLL
+492 QQMDQRMAKLL
-503 ADAQNS
+503 ADAQNT

-546 ELILSATSGEVDSLN
+546 ELILSATSSEVDSLN
-561 TRIEAEHLKLTN
+561 TRIEAENLKLAN
-573 SIWGMILKVQPNYS
+573 SIWDMILKVQPNYS
-587 AEEST
+587 AKEST

-603 PEHLK
+603 PESLK

-613 IFEKLAALLEKYCD
+613 IFEKLAAAIEQYRD
-627 DQGTHAAL
+627 DKGTRSALNFISGTTNFFGKVGDAL
-635 DVISAGTNLFGKAG
+635 DVL
-649 EALDALDDYQNA
+649 EDYQNTL
-661 MDWIIGCANYV
+661 DWIIGCSNYV
-672 SVVNAYEA
+672 SVVHAYEA

-689 HQVADKMSN
+689 HQVAGKMGN
-698 STYAYAFRS
+698 SAYATSFRS

-720 VAEALEFTT
+720 IAGALEFTT

-741 LTQNVMTSYLSGC
+741 LTENVMTYYLSGC
-754 LGLSVTKVSVLIA
+754 LGLDVTNVTVIVA

-777 TLTGNDKMVESREVI
+777 TLTGNDKMVESREII

-802 YNILEDDRKK
+802 YGILQADREELKNK
-812 LTGNKDLSSAQK
+812 KDLSSAQK

-860 LGNQNFNTTE
+860 LGNNNFNTTE

-890 VRDQMMSEMIIAC
+890 VRDQMMSELIIAC

-927 YAASVSAAVAGDTK
+927 CAAGVSAAVAGDTK

-956 TDKGTMDVSYTAYSS
+956 TDRGTMDVSYTAYSS
-971 TGRVLKQLHYDNL
+971 TGRVLKQQHYDNL

-1007 LDGDVPEDNFR
+1007 LDGDAPENNFR
-1018 FTDVPENAYFYYPVL
+1018 FTDVPESAYFYEPVL
-1033 WAVENEITS
+1033 WAVENGVTS

-1064 WRAAGCPD
+1064 WRAAGCPE
-1072 PESRYNPF
+1072 PESSYNPF

-1126 RWDSSPEPDSTG
+1126 RWAGSPEPGSAG

-1167 GVFSPSQTCTR
+1167 GLFSPAQTCTR
-1178 AQIVTFLYRDLADEW
+1178 AQIVTFLYRDLAAEW
-1193 EDYED
+1193 EDYET

>member
-1 MKKRLTSI
+1 MRKRLTSI
-9 LLTLAMLVGMLPALS
+9 LLTLAMLVGLLPALS
-24 PHAQAAADDATAL
+24 PQAEAAADDATAL
-37 LQEVD
+37 LQEVS

-70 YILMSDIDLS
+70 YILMNDIDLS
-80 GINWKPMKPSRTG
+80 GINWKPMRPSRTG
-93 VQPSISGFWTSGF
+93 VYTSGF
-106 TGTLEGNGFTI
+106 IGTLEGNGFTI
-117 RNLTVNGEKYDDGA
+117 RNLTVNAEQYDNGA
-131 LFFQNEGTIQNLRVT
+131 LFYQNEGTIQNLRVT
-146 GQVSVMQDA
+146 GQINLTSKSGIVRFAASL
-155 VFCHATTIAI
+155 AI

-174 TSAVNLIGGG
+174 TSAAGITTGGDM
-184 QSSTPVQ
+184 PVRV
-191 IGGLV
+191 GGLV
-196 SENTGTIDCCR
+196 SENKGTVDYCR
-207 YTGTIHAYP
+207 YTGTIHASA
-216 GHGRISVGGIA
+216 GGGEISVGGIT
-227 YINDSNAEISRC
+227 YINDNSATISHC
-239 ENVGIILAECGNY
+239 ENVGIILAESGNST
-252 MEATDI
+252 EVKDT
-258 ISSLLNESYICLGG
+258 ISSLVNESSIHLGG
-272 IAGKTGWK
+272 IAGKTDWH
-280 STISQCRVTCTV
+280 STIDQCRATCTI
-292 RITGECDSQSKQWY
+292 RITGESHYEYWY
-306 IGGLIGNTYTGGSA
+306 IGGIVGSGFVA
-320 TITDCCFN
+320 TFSNCCFN
-328 GSISTNVELDRS
+328 GTLSINVDIKDVA
-340 LSNPSGVGGLAGG
+340 SGIYKVGGLAGDG
-353 EAYSSKFENCY
+353 GYESKYENCY
-364 VSGTITD
+364 VSGVITD
-371 SSPNL
+371 SSPSL
-376 AGIPAWLTCNASDS
+376 GGVPAWLASDAPDC
-390 EFIGCYYPAGTL
+390 EFTACYYPAGTL
-402 DPIIWNAPDEDKAG
+402 DPFVWNKPSEEKG

-423 SMASKATFP
+423 SMTSKATFP
-432 EYDFSSVWTMGQSY
+432 KYDFSSVWTMGQSY

-460 TPIAKPT
+460 TPIAKPA

-477 YIQQHVSFAQSNDYS
+477 YIQQHVSFAQSNGYS
-492 QRMQQRMAKLL
+492 QQMDQRMAKLL
-503 ADAQNS
+503 ADAQNT

-546 ELILSATSGEVDSLN
+546 ELILSATSSEVDSLN
-561 TRIEAEHLKLTN
+561 TRIEAENFKLAN
-573 SIWGMILKVQPNYS
+573 SIWDMILKVQPNYS
-587 AEEST
+587 AEKST

-603 PEHLK
+603 PESLK

-613 IFEKLAALLEKYCD
+613 IYEKLAAAIEQYRD
-627 DQGTHAAL
+627 DKGTRSAL
-635 DVISAGTNLFGKAG
+635 DFISGTTNFFGKAG
-649 EALDALDDYQNA
+649 EALDVLEDYQNTL
-661 MDWIIGCANYV
+661 DWIIGCANYV
-672 SVVNAYEA
+672 SVVHAYEA

-689 HQVADKMSN
+689 HQVAGKMGN
-698 STYAYAFRS
+698 SAYATSFRS

-720 VAEALEFTT
+720 IAEALEFTT

-741 LTQNVMTSYLSGC
+741 LTENVMTYYLSGC
-754 LGLSVTKVSVLIA
+754 LGLDVTNVTVVVA

-777 TLTGNDKMVESREVI
+777 TLTGNDKMVESREII

-802 YNILEDDRKK
+802 YGILQADREELKNK
-812 LTGNKDLSSAQK
+812 KDLSSAQK

-860 LGNQNFNTTE
+860 LGNNNFNTTE

-890 VRDQMMSEMIIAC
+890 VRDQMMSELIIAC

-927 YAASVSAAVAGDTK
+927 CAAGVSAAVAGDTK

-956 TDKGTMDVSYTAYSS
+956 TDRGTMDVSYTAYSS
-971 TGRVLKQLHYDNL
+971 TGRVLKQQHYDNL

-1007 LDGDVPEDNFR
+1007 LDGDAPENNFR
-1018 FTDVPENAYFYYPVL
+1018 FTDVPESAYFYEPVL
-1033 WAVENEITS
+1033 WAVENGVTS

-1064 WRAAGCPD
+1064 WRAAGCPE
-1072 PESRYNPF
+1072 PESSYNPF

-1126 RWDSSPEPDSTG
+1126 RWAGSPEPGSAG

-1167 GVFSPSQTCTR
+1167 GLFSPAQTCTR
-1178 AQIVTFLYRDLADEW
+1178 AQIVTFLYRDLAAEW
-1193 EDYED
+1193 EDYET

>member
-1 MKKRLTSI
+1 MRKRLTSI
-9 LLTLAMLVGMLPALS
+9 LLTLAMLVGLLPALS
-24 PHAQAAADDATAL
+24 PQAEAAADDATAL
-37 LQEVD
+37 LQEVS

-70 YILMSDIDLS
+70 YILMNDIDLS
-80 GINWKPMKPSRTG
+80 GINWKPMRPSSTG
-93 VQPSISGFWTSGF
+93 VYTSGF
-106 TGTLEGNGFTI
+106 IGTLEGNGFTI
-117 RNLTVNGEKYDDGA
+117 RNLTVNAEQYDNGA
-131 LFFQNEGTIQNLRVT
+131 LFYQNEGTIQNLRVT
-146 GQVSVMQDA
+146 GQINLTSKSGIVRFAASL
-155 VFCHATTIAI
+155 AI

-174 TSAVNLIGGG
+174 TSAAGITAGGDM
-184 QSSTPVQ
+184 PVRV
-191 IGGLV
+191 GGLV
-196 SENTGTIDCCR
+196 SENQGTIDYCR
-207 YTGTIHAYP
+207 YTGTIHASA
-216 GHGRISVGGIA
+216 GNGQVCVGGIT
-227 YINDSNAEISRC
+227 YINDDDAVISHC
-239 ENVGIILAECGNY
+239 ENVGIILAESGNST
-252 MEATDI
+252 EVKDT
-258 ISSLLNESYICLGG
+258 ISSLVNESSIELGG
-272 IAGKTGWK
+272 IAGIADWH
-280 STISQCRVTCTV
+280 STIDQCRATCTI
-292 RITGECDSQSKQWY
+292 RITGESYYEYWR
-306 IGGLIGNTYTGGSA
+306 IGGLVGIARAA
-320 TITDCCFN
+320 TVSNCCFN
-328 GSISTNVELDRS
+328 GTLSINVDIKKVS
-340 LSNPSGVGGLAGG
+340 SGIYEVGGLVGNGG
-353 EAYSSKFENCY
+353 SGGSAKYENCY
-364 VSGTITD
+364 VSGVITD
-371 SSPNL
+371 SSPSL
-376 AGIPAWLTCNASDS
+376 GGVPAWLISDVVYDS
-390 EFIGCYYPAGTL
+390 EFTACYYPAGTL
-402 DPIIWNAPDEDKAG
+402 DPFVWNKPSEEKG

-446 PIQKVFTHLSNGSS
+446 PIQKAFTHLSNGSS

-467 EDTAVIDASE
+467 ENTAVIDASE
-477 YIQQHVSFAQSNDYS
+477 YIQQHVSFAQSNSYS
-492 QRMQQRMAKLL
+492 QQMDQRMAKLL
-503 ADAQNS
+503 ADAQNT

-546 ELILSATSGEVDSLN
+546 ELILSATSSEVDSLN
-561 TRIEAEHLKLTN
+561 TRIEAENLKLAN
-573 SIWGMILKVQPNYS
+573 SIWDMILKVQPNYS
-587 AEEST
+587 AEKST

-603 PEHLK
+603 PESLK

-613 IFEKLAALLEKYCD
+613 IYEKLAAAIEQYRD
-627 DQGTHAAL
+627 DKGTRSAL
-635 DVISAGTNLFGKAG
+635 NFISGTTNFFGKAG
-649 EALDALDDYQNA
+649 EALDVLENYQNTL
-661 MDWIIGCANYV
+661 DWIIDCANYV
-672 SVVNAYEA
+672 SVVHAYEA

-689 HQVADKMSN
+689 HQVAGKMGN
-698 STYAYAFRS
+698 SAYATSFRS

-720 VAEALEFTT
+720 IAEALEFTT
-729 SFAKLTY
+729 GFAKLTY

-741 LTQNVMTSYLSGC
+741 LTENVMTYYLSGC
-754 LGLSVTKVSVLIA
+754 LGLDVTNVTVVIA

-777 TLTGNDKMVESREVI
+777 TLTGNDKMVESREII

-802 YNILEDDRKK
+802 YGILQADREELKNK
-812 LTGNKDLSSAQK
+812 KDLSSAQK

-848 ASEKSFTQGLLH
+848 ASKKSFTQGLLH
-860 LGNQNFNTTE
+860 LGNNNFNTTE

-890 VRDQMMSEMIIAC
+890 VRDQMMSELIIAC

-927 YAASVSAAVAGDTK
+927 CAAGVSAAVAGDTK

-956 TDKGTMDVSYTAYSS
+956 TDRGTMDVSYTAYSS
-971 TGRVLKQLHYDNL
+971 TGRVLKQQHYDNL

-1007 LDGDVPEDNFR
+1007 LDGDAPENNFR
-1018 FTDVPENAYFYYPVL
+1018 FTDVPESAYFYEPVL
-1033 WAVENEITS
+1033 WAVENGVTS

-1064 WRAAGCPD
+1064 WRAAGCPE
-1072 PESRYNPF
+1072 PESSYNPF

-1126 RWDSSPEPDSTG
+1126 RWAGSPEPGSAG

-1167 GVFSPSQTCTR
+1167 GLFSPAQTCTR
-1178 AQIVTFLYRDLADEW
+1178 AQIVTFLYRDLAAEW
-1193 EDYED
+1193 EDYET

>member
-1 MKKRLTSI
+1 MRKRLTSI

-24 PHAQAAADDATAL
+24 PQAQAAADDATAL

-53 IYDAEDL
+53 IYDADDL

-70 YILMSDIDLS
+70 YILMNDIDLS
-80 GINWKPMKPSRTG
+80 GINWKPMRYSKTG
-93 VQPSISGFWTSGF
+93 VYTLGF

-131 LFFQNEGTIQNLRVT
+131 LFYQNEGTIQNLRVT
-146 GQVSVMQDA
+146 GQINLTSKSGIVRYAASLA
-155 VFCHATTIAI
+155 L
-165 YNKGTIYNC
+165 YNEGTIYNC
-174 TSAVNLIGGG
+174 TSAAGITAGGDM
-184 QSSTPVQ
+184 PVRV
-191 IGGLV
+191 GGLV
-196 SENTGTIDCCR
+196 SENQGTIDYCR
-207 YTGTIHAYP
+207 YTGTIHASA
-216 GHGRISVGGIA
+216 GNGQVCVGGIT
-227 YINDSNAEISRC
+227 YINDDDAVISHC
-239 ENVGIILAECGNY
+239 ENVGIILAESGNST
-252 MEATDI
+252 EVKDT
-258 ISSLLNESYICLGG
+258 ISSLVNESSIELGG
-272 IAGKTGWK
+272 IAGIADWH
-280 STISQCRVTCTV
+280 STIDQCRATCTI
-292 RITGECDSQSKQWY
+292 RITGESYYEYWR
-306 IGGLIGNTYTGGSA
+306 IGGLVGIARAA
-320 TITDCCFN
+320 TVSNCCFN
-328 GSISTNVELDRS
+328 GTLSINVDIKKVS
-340 LSNPSGVGGLAGG
+340 SGIYEVGGLVGNGG
-353 EAYSSKFENCY
+353 SGGSAKYENCY
-364 VSGTITD
+364 VSGVITD
-371 SSPNL
+371 SSPSL
-376 AGIPAWLTCNASDS
+376 GGVPAWLISDVVYDS
-390 EFIGCYYPAGTL
+390 EFTACYYPAGTL
-402 DPIIWNAPDEDKAG
+402 DPFVWNKPSEEKG

-446 PIQKVFTHLSNGSS
+446 PIQKAFTHLSNGSS

-467 EDTAVIDASE
+467 ENTAVIDASE
-477 YIQQHVSFAQSNDYS
+477 YIQQHVSFAQSNSYS
-492 QRMQQRMAKLL
+492 QQMDQRMAKLL
-503 ADAQNS
+503 ADAQNT

-546 ELILSATSGEVDSLN
+546 ELILSATSSEVDSLN
-561 TRIEAEHLKLTN
+561 TRIEAENLKLAN
-573 SIWGMILKVQPNYS
+573 SIWDMILKVQPNYS
-587 AEEST
+587 AEKST

-603 PEHLK
+603 PESLK

-613 IFEKLAALLEKYCD
+613 IYEKLAAAIEQYRD
-627 DQGTHAAL
+627 DKGTRSAL
-635 DVISAGTNLFGKAG
+635 NFISGTTNFFGKAG
-649 EALDALDDYQNA
+649 EALDVLENYQNTL
-661 MDWIIGCANYV
+661 DWIIDCANYV
-672 SVVNAYEA
+672 SVVHAYEA

-689 HQVADKMSN
+689 HQVAGKMGN
-698 STYAYAFRS
+698 SAYATSFRS

-720 VAEALEFTT
+720 IAEALEFTT
-729 SFAKLTY
+729 GFAKLTY

-741 LTQNVMTSYLSGC
+741 LTENVMTYYLSGC
-754 LGLSVTKVSVLIA
+754 LGLDVTNVTVVIA

-777 TLTGNDKMVESREVI
+777 TLTGNDKMVESREII

-802 YNILEDDRKK
+802 YGILQADREELKNK
-812 LTGNKDLSSAQK
+812 KDLSSAQK

-848 ASEKSFTQGLLH
+848 ASKKSFTQGLLH
-860 LGNQNFNTTE
+860 LGNNNFNTTE

-890 VRDQMMSEMIIAC
+890 VRDQMMSELIIAC

-927 YAASVSAAVAGDTK
+927 CAAGVSAAVAGDTK

-956 TDKGTMDVSYTAYSS
+956 TDRGTMDVSYTAYSS
-971 TGRVLKQLHYDNL
+971 TGRVLKQQHYDNL

-1007 LDGDVPEDNFR
+1007 LDGDAPENNFR
-1018 FTDVPENAYFYYPVL
+1018 FTDVPESAYFYEPVL
-1033 WAVENEITS
+1033 WAVENGVTS

-1064 WRAAGCPD
+1064 WRAAGCPE
-1072 PESRYNPF
+1072 PESSYNPF

-1126 RWDSSPEPDSTG
+1126 RWAGSPEPGSAG

-1167 GVFSPSQTCTR
+1167 GLFSPAQTCTR
-1178 AQIVTFLYRDLADEW
+1178 AQIVTFLYRDLAAEW
-1193 EDYED
+1193 EDYET